1 MQSFFCRVLAVV
13 FALNCILPTPS
24 AWAQARRPS
33 GQKNTTGT
41 TARPNVGAAVSQAAN
56 KQLPT
61 QINQTRKRFEDRSR
75 TYYQRFQDLDKLHQL
90 KKKEADNQ
98 AAEEKRAQEQA
109 FAAYQRDVRSGAV
122 MERDATYVA
131 PAVPVLPLQRPTN
144 DVLDLL
150 SKDELTL
157 QNMGDF
163 IDPMGNTND
172 SFLMNTVY
180 AAEALGNTVD
190 YMLQAVKSG
199 NADKAALEK
208 FNNDLESVY
217 LRMAYRE
224 GMLSSLPHESMIRTM
239 AVGSLRIA
247 MLKTHNYLVAVKKQ
261 DPLLTQQQLP
271 GPGKKTTVITYDM
284 VMVRKPGTDGQVSFQ
299 TKRVPKKVSQYVKQ
313 SGSVLPA
320 DHFQSVQNKYFSEM
334 AAAAQKG
341 LNSNDEHFQD
351 VIALA
356 DYATKY
362 TLLND
367 PASVGILVKKFDSGV
382 KNTDFKADNAPV
394 VNQIIAGIVDEVR
407 QEARGSQKWN
417 NAMQF
422 FKNFSDPKVYSLS
435 TRVIA
440 LEAASVLMGNQA
452 GKETSKDEFAFRKTF
467 ALRVADLYEPLQGSY
482 YKDYG
487 LDSKQ
492 MQALSDKLADIYNQ
506 FATEPLIL
514 MKITNKGGG
523 DIDGRCKSLAAVNT
537 FIVDGAKVNR
547 DGKCFLVFRDKD
559 GIIDGVNGPIY
570 PGEEGIVILNSPE
583 TSIPAIAPSN
593 QGNML
598 QNPDGSIRMIYGY
611 IYTSKGR
618 WVEIAQHNGLNKAK
632 VDKENA
638 AAFFW
643 FVGEAT
649 LWVYGGTLIE
659 AASQA
664 FRFARGAMLALP
676 KAVNAAAKSNKGRAL
691 LTFRV
696 ELTKAGRL
704 ASYTS
709 KAVNNNVTMAVRY
722 IETGK
727 APATTLPSKVGEG
740 LAPVVKTKIIAQPGK
755 SSMRFLQNEYSRWNP
770 RRWVGMTPN
779 RQIVGVDFYQILP
792 GGAQNVGSVN
802 FAGRLATLQNGVKDY
817 DMLRLMNHGVQGM
830 QKTEGMMYP
839 WLKLSVPELRAAQA
853 YSRMQ
858 GISFDA
864 AKSGGFDGWV
874 NIRMPVYGS
883 DKMPVLASQPGAT
896 GVAMESSWWNIT
908 KLGKPGNDLFST
920 DVVVA
925 PAMSRTA
932 ARTAFDPLSIPGAVK
947 FPAQMLANGQ
957 WAEQVGQQYFRIAN
971 YNNKFLD
978 SFMPRLVPTKAFT
991 KEFLTNPRFAWS
1003 MGKAWLKTSYFTQS
1017 LTGNL
1022 VFFGGLAGAD
1032 YAVYPFVMGHITNE
1046 GQKEV
1051 QAEMASPKYGGA
1063 YDPDKL
1069 KQDEKNQEAAL
1080 AQLKVDG
1087 QDYNPKQMDAYETV
1101 SGAEKESS
1109 EGMFMGSPIIFG
1121 REALGKLGVMD
1132 NMYVTMPLVKRLQY
1146 QAASVNF
1153 NRAFGEGNKI
1163 KNQKALDNIIKAQT
1177 EAIAVQKRVTL
1188 DSYKPYVS
1196 AEELKQM
1203 GAWYDEYLASVVAAL
1218 RSNESSDNKQKQQE
1232 KATKLLNSRLLN
1244 KKEKVERRLELL
1256 GQEAANQEKAL
1267 SEMALANVKS
1277 YWIMAFEQYG
1287 LEGKSAEVTAFFD
1300 SFTPRFLNAYD
1311 IKDAT
1316 ARNATL
1322 AKLASELT
1330 NKEEVWKE
1338 SVEAKIFKHNEKVST
1353 EEANPFA
1360 EDDDQLQN
1368 FQIEEPEP
1376 VQ

>member
-13 FALNCILPTPS
+13 FALNCVLPTPS

-41 TARPNVGAAVSQAAN
+41 TAKPNVGAAVSQAAN

-61 QINQTRKRFEDRSR
+61 QINQTRKRFEDRNR

-109 FAAYQRDVRSGAV
+109 FADYQRDVRSGAV

-131 PAVPVLPLQRPTN
+131 PAAPVLPLQRPTN

-150 SKDELTL
+150 AKDELTL

-199 NADKAALEK
+199 NADKAALEE

-247 MLKTHNYLVAVKKQ
+247 MLKVHNYLLATQKS
-261 DPLLTQQQLP
+261 DPLVTSQTLP
-271 GPGKKTTVITYDM
+271 GRGKPYTRTEYVE
-284 VMVRKPGTDGQVSFQ
+284 VMERKPGLDGQFFIV
-299 TKRVPKKVSQYVKQ
+299 TKRVPKKVTDYVKQ
-313 SGSVLPA
+313 SVSVFPPT
-320 DHFQSVQNKYFSEM
+320 HFKETQNKYFKEM

-341 LNSNDEHFQD
+341 LEPSDEKYQD
-351 VIALA
+351 VVALA

-362 TLLND
+362 TLLSD
-367 PASVGILVKKFDSGV
+367 PASVGILVKSFDKGV
-382 KNTDFKADNAPV
+382 KDTDFKADNAPV

-452 GKETSKDEFAFRKTF
+452 GKEMSKGEFAFRKTF
-467 ALRVADLYEPLQGSY
+467 ARRAADLYEPLQGSY

-506 FATEPLIL
+506 FATEPLKL
-514 MKITNKGGG
+514 EEYTNNGSKPVAGIKGL
-523 DIDGRCKSLAAVNT
+523 IS
-537 FIVDGAKVNR
+537 
-547 DGKCFLVFRDKD
+547 
-559 GIIDGVNGPIY
+559 
-570 PGEEGIVILNSPE
+570 PGEKGLIIANDPN

-593 QGNML
+593 QGNMV

-638 AAFFW
+638 VAFFW
-643 FVGEAT
+643 FVGEAV

-676 KAVNAAAKSNKGRAL
+676 KALNAAAKSNKGRAL

-727 APATTLPSKVGEG
+727 APATTLPSKMGEG
-740 LAPVVKTKIIAQPGK
+740 LAPVVKTKIIAQPSK

-779 RQIVGVDFYQILP
+779 HQIVGVDFYQILP

-932 ARTAFDPLSIPGAVK
+932 AWTAFDPLSIPGAVK

-1032 YAVYPFVMGHITNE
+1032 YAVYPFVMGHITNN

-1153 NRAFGEGNKI
+1153 NRALGEGNKI

-1196 AEELKQM
+1196 ADELKQM

-1232 KATKLLNSRLLN
+1232 KAIELLNSRLLN

-1256 GQEAANQEKAL
+1256 GQESANQEKAL

-1287 LEGKSAEVTAFFD
+1287 LEGKSAEVTVFFD

>member
-13 FALNCILPTPS
+13 FALNCVLPTPS
-24 AWAQARRPS
+24 AWAQTRRPS

-41 TARPNVGAAVSQAAN
+41 TARPNVGAAVSKAAN
-56 KQLPT
+56 QQLPT

-150 SKDELTL
+150 AKDELTL

-199 NADKAALEK
+199 NADKAALEE

-247 MLKTHNYLVAVKKQ
+247 MLKVHNYLLATQKS
-261 DPLLTQQQLP
+261 DPLVTSQTLP
-271 GPGKKTTVITYDM
+271 GRGKPYTRTEYVE
-284 VMVRKPGTDGQVSFQ
+284 VMERKPGLDGQFFIV
-299 TKRVPKKVSQYVKQ
+299 TKRVPKKVTDYVKQ
-313 SGSVLPA
+313 SVSVFPPT
-320 DHFQSVQNKYFSEM
+320 HFKETQNKYFKEM

-341 LNSNDEHFQD
+341 LEPSDEKYQD
-351 VIALA
+351 VVALA

-362 TLLND
+362 TLLSD
-367 PASVGILVKKFDSGV
+367 PASVGILVKSFDKGV
-382 KNTDFKADNAPV
+382 KDTDFKADNAPV

-452 GKETSKDEFAFRKTF
+452 GKEMSKGEFAFRKTF
-467 ALRVADLYEPLQGSY
+467 ARRAADLYEPLQGSY

-506 FATEPLIL
+506 FATEPLKL
-514 MKITNKGGG
+514 EEYTNNGSKPVAGIKGL
-523 DIDGRCKSLAAVNT
+523 IS
-537 FIVDGAKVNR
+537 
-547 DGKCFLVFRDKD
+547 
-559 GIIDGVNGPIY
+559 
-570 PGEEGIVILNSPE
+570 PGEKGLIIANDPN

-593 QGNML
+593 QGNMV

-638 AAFFW
+638 VAFFW
-643 FVGEAT
+643 FVGEAV

-676 KAVNAAAKSNKGRAL
+676 KALNAAAKSNKGRAL

-740 LAPVVKTKIIAQPGK
+740 LAPVVKTKTIAQPGA

-779 RQIVGVDFYQILP
+779 RQIVGVDFEQVLP
-792 GGAQNVGSVN
+792 GGVVNKGSIN
-802 FAGRLATLQNGVKDY
+802 FTGRLATLQNGVKDY

-864 AKSGGFDGWV
+864 AKSGGLDGWV

-908 KLGKPGNDLFST
+908 KLGKPGNELFST

-925 PAMSRTA
+925 PAMGRTA
-932 ARTAFDPLSIPGAVK
+932 ALKTFDPLSIPGAVK

-957 WAEQVGQQYFRIAN
+957 WAEQVGRQYFRIAN

-991 KEFLTNPRFAWS
+991 KEFFSNPRFAWS
-1003 MGKAWLKTSYFTQS
+1003 MGKAWLKTSYFVQGLKS
-1017 LTGNL
+1017 NL
-1022 VFFGGLAGAD
+1022 LFFGGLAGAD
-1032 YAVYPFVMGHITNE
+1032 YVIYPYMKFHITNE

-1051 QAEMASPKYGGA
+1051 QDEMASPKYGGA

-1087 QDYNPKQMDAYETV
+1087 QDYNTKQMDAYETV
-1101 SGAEKESS
+1101 SEAEKESS

-1121 REALGKLGVMD
+1121 REILGKLGVMD

-1146 QAASVNF
+1146 QASNLNF
-1153 NRAFGEGNKI
+1153 NRALGEGNKI

-1196 AEELKQM
+1196 ADELKQM

-1244 KKEKVERRLELL
+1244 KKEKVERQLELL

-1368 FQIEEPEP
+1368 FQIEEPAP

>member
-13 FALNCILPTPS
+13 FALNCVLPTPS

-41 TARPNVGAAVSQAAN
+41 TAKPNVGAAVSQAAN

-61 QINQTRKRFEDRSR
+61 QINQTRKRFEDRNR

-109 FAAYQRDVRSGAV
+109 FADYQRDVRSGAV

-131 PAVPVLPLQRPTN
+131 PAAPVLPLQRPTN

-150 SKDELTL
+150 AKDELTL

-199 NADKAALEK
+199 NADKAALEE

-247 MLKTHNYLVAVKKQ
+247 MLKVHNYLLATQKS
-261 DPLLTQQQLP
+261 DPLVTSQTLP
-271 GPGKKTTVITYDM
+271 GRGKPYTRTEYVE
-284 VMVRKPGTDGQVSFQ
+284 VMERKPGLDGQFFIV
-299 TKRVPKKVSQYVKQ
+299 TKRVPKKVTDYVKQ
-313 SGSVLPA
+313 SVSVFPPT
-320 DHFQSVQNKYFSEM
+320 HFKETQNKYFKEM

-341 LNSNDEHFQD
+341 LEPSDEKYQD
-351 VIALA
+351 VVALA

-362 TLLND
+362 TLLSD
-367 PASVGILVKKFDSGV
+367 PASVGILVKSFDKGV
-382 KNTDFKADNAPV
+382 KDTDFKADNAPV

-452 GKETSKDEFAFRKTF
+452 GKEMSKGEFAFRKTF
-467 ALRVADLYEPLQGSY
+467 ARRAADLYEPLQGSY

-506 FATEPLIL
+506 FATEPLKL
-514 MKITNKGGG
+514 EEYTNNGSKPVAGIKGL
-523 DIDGRCKSLAAVNT
+523 IS
-537 FIVDGAKVNR
+537 
-547 DGKCFLVFRDKD
+547 
-559 GIIDGVNGPIY
+559 
-570 PGEEGIVILNSPE
+570 PGEKGLIIANDPN

-593 QGNML
+593 QGNMV

-638 AAFFW
+638 VAFFW
-643 FVGEAT
+643 FVGEAV

-676 KAVNAAAKSNKGRAL
+676 KALNAAAKSNKGRAL

-1032 YAVYPFVMGHITNE
+1032 YAVYPFVMGHITNN

-1153 NRAFGEGNKI
+1153 NRALGEGNKI

-1196 AEELKQM
+1196 ADELKQM
-1203 GAWYDEYLASVVAAL
+1203 GAWYDEYLASVVATL

-1232 KATKLLNSRLLN
+1232 KAIELLNSRLLN
-1244 KKEKVERRLELL
+1244 KKEKVERQLELL

>member
-13 FALNCILPTPS
+13 FALNCVLPTPS
-24 AWAQARRPS
+24 AWAQTRRPS

-41 TARPNVGAAVSQAAN
+41 TDRHNVGAAVSQAAN

-109 FAAYQRDVRSGAV
+109 FADYQRDVRSGAV

-131 PAVPVLPLQRPTN
+131 PAAPVLPLQRPTN

-150 SKDELTL
+150 AKDELTL

-199 NADKAALEK
+199 NADKAALEE

-247 MLKTHNYLVAVKKQ
+247 MLKVHNYLLATQKS
-261 DPLLTQQQLP
+261 DPLVTSQTLP
-271 GPGKKTTVITYDM
+271 GRGKPYTRTEYVE
-284 VMVRKPGTDGQVSFQ
+284 VMERKPGLDGQFFIV
-299 TKRVPKKVSQYVKQ
+299 TKRVPKKVTDYVKQ
-313 SGSVLPA
+313 SVSVFPPT
-320 DHFQSVQNKYFSEM
+320 HFKETQNKYFKEM

-341 LNSNDEHFQD
+341 LEPSDEKYQD
-351 VIALA
+351 VVALA

-362 TLLND
+362 TLLSD
-367 PASVGILVKKFDSGV
+367 PASVGILVKSFDKGV
-382 KNTDFKADNAPV
+382 KDTDFKADNAPV

-452 GKETSKDEFAFRKTF
+452 GKEMSKGEFAFRKTF
-467 ALRVADLYEPLQGSY
+467 ARRAADLYEPLQGSY

-506 FATEPLIL
+506 FATEPLKL
-514 MKITNKGGG
+514 EEYTNNGSKPVAGIKGL
-523 DIDGRCKSLAAVNT
+523 IS
-537 FIVDGAKVNR
+537 
-547 DGKCFLVFRDKD
+547 
-559 GIIDGVNGPIY
+559 
-570 PGEEGIVILNSPE
+570 PGEKGLIIANDPN

-593 QGNML
+593 QGNMV

-638 AAFFW
+638 VAFFW
-643 FVGEAT
+643 FVGEAV

-676 KAVNAAAKSNKGRAL
+676 KALNAAAKSNKGRAL

-740 LAPVVKTKIIAQPGK
+740 LAPVVKTKTIAQPGK

-864 AKSGGFDGWV
+864 AKSGGLDGWV
-874 NIRMPVYGS
+874 NIRIPVYGS

-1032 YAVYPFVMGHITNE
+1032 YAVYPFVMGHITNN

-1153 NRAFGEGNKI
+1153 NRALGEGNKI

-1196 AEELKQM
+1196 ADELKQM
-1203 GAWYDEYLASVVAAL
+1203 GAWYDEYLASVVATL

>member
-13 FALNCILPTPS
+13 FALNCVLPTPS

-41 TARPNVGAAVSQAAN
+41 TAKPNVGAAVSQAAN

-61 QINQTRKRFEDRSR
+61 QINQTRKRFEDRNR

-109 FAAYQRDVRSGAV
+109 FADYQRDVRSGAV

-131 PAVPVLPLQRPTN
+131 PAAPVLPLQRPTN

-150 SKDELTL
+150 AKDELTL

-199 NADKAALEK
+199 NADKAALEE

-247 MLKTHNYLVAVKKQ
+247 MLKVHNYLLATQKS
-261 DPLLTQQQLP
+261 DPLVTSQTLP
-271 GPGKKTTVITYDM
+271 GRGKPYTRTEYVE
-284 VMVRKPGTDGQVSFQ
+284 VMERKPGLDGQFFIV
-299 TKRVPKKVSQYVKQ
+299 TKRVPKKVTDYVKQ
-313 SGSVLPA
+313 SVSVFPPT
-320 DHFQSVQNKYFSEM
+320 HFKETQNKYFKEM

-341 LNSNDEHFQD
+341 LEPSDEKYQD
-351 VIALA
+351 VVALA

-362 TLLND
+362 TLLSD
-367 PASVGILVKKFDSGV
+367 PASVGILVKSFDKGV
-382 KNTDFKADNAPV
+382 KDTDFKADNAPV

-452 GKETSKDEFAFRKTF
+452 GKEMSKGEFAFRKTF
-467 ALRVADLYEPLQGSY
+467 ARRAADLYEPLQGSY

-506 FATEPLIL
+506 FATEPLKL
-514 MKITNKGGG
+514 EEYTNNGSKPVAGIKGL
-523 DIDGRCKSLAAVNT
+523 IS
-537 FIVDGAKVNR
+537 
-547 DGKCFLVFRDKD
+547 
-559 GIIDGVNGPIY
+559 
-570 PGEEGIVILNSPE
+570 PGEKGLIIANDPN

-593 QGNML
+593 QGNMV

-638 AAFFW
+638 VAFFW
-643 FVGEAT
+643 FVGEAV

-676 KAVNAAAKSNKGRAL
+676 KALNAAAKSNKGRAL

-740 LAPVVKTKIIAQPGK
+740 LAPVVKTKTIAQPGK

-792 GGAQNVGSVN
+792 GGVQNVGSVN

-864 AKSGGFDGWV
+864 AKSGGLDGWV
-874 NIRMPVYGS
+874 NIRIPVYGS

-1032 YAVYPFVMGHITNE
+1032 YAVYPFVMGHITNN

-1153 NRAFGEGNKI
+1153 NRALGEGNKI

-1196 AEELKQM
+1196 ADELKQM

>member
-13 FALNCILPTPS
+13 FALNCVLPTPS

-41 TARPNVGAAVSQAAN
+41 TAKPNVGAAVSQAAN

-61 QINQTRKRFEDRSR
+61 QINQTRKHFEDRSR

-109 FAAYQRDVRSGAV
+109 FADYQRDVRSGAV

-131 PAVPVLPLQRPTN
+131 PAAPVLPLQRPTN

-150 SKDELTL
+150 AKDELTL

-199 NADKAALEK
+199 NADKAALEE

-247 MLKTHNYLVAVKKQ
+247 MLKVHNYLLATQKS
-261 DPLLTQQQLP
+261 DPLVTSQTLP
-271 GPGKKTTVITYDM
+271 GRGKPYTRTEYVE
-284 VMVRKPGTDGQVSFQ
+284 VMERKPGLDGQFFIV
-299 TKRVPKKVSQYVKQ
+299 TKRVPKKVTDYVKQ
-313 SGSVLPA
+313 SVSVFPPT
-320 DHFQSVQNKYFSEM
+320 HFKETQNKYFKEM

-341 LNSNDEHFQD
+341 FEPSDEKYQD
-351 VIALA
+351 VVALA

-362 TLLND
+362 TLLSD
-367 PASVGILVKKFDSGV
+367 PASVGILVKSFDKGV
-382 KNTDFKADNAPV
+382 KDTDFKADNAPV

-452 GKETSKDEFAFRKTF
+452 GKEMSKGEFAFRKTF
-467 ALRVADLYEPLQGSY
+467 ARRAADLYEPLQGSY

-506 FATEPLIL
+506 FATEPLKL
-514 MKITNKGGG
+514 EEYTNNGSKPVAGIKGL
-523 DIDGRCKSLAAVNT
+523 IS
-537 FIVDGAKVNR
+537 
-547 DGKCFLVFRDKD
+547 
-559 GIIDGVNGPIY
+559 
-570 PGEEGIVILNSPE
+570 PGEKGLIIANDPN

-593 QGNML
+593 QGNMV

-632 VDKENA
+632 VDKENT

-643 FVGEAT
+643 FVGEAV

-676 KAVNAAAKSNKGRAL
+676 KALNAAAKSNKGRAL

-853 YSRMQ
+853 YSRMMGMSQ
-858 GISFDA
+858 DA
-864 AKSGGFDGWV
+864 AKSGGLDGWV
-874 NIRMPVYGS
+874 NIRIPVYGS
-883 DKMPVLASQPGAT
+883 DKMPVLATQPGAT

-1032 YAVYPFVMGHITNE
+1032 YAVYPFVMGHITNN

-1153 NRAFGEGNKI
+1153 NRALGEGNKI

-1196 AEELKQM
+1196 ADELKQM
-1203 GAWYDEYLASVVAAL
+1203 GAWYDEYLASVVATL

-1330 NKEEVWKE
+1330 NKEEVWNE

>member
-13 FALNCILPTPS
+13 FALNCVLPTPS

-61 QINQTRKRFEDRSR
+61 QINQTRKRFEDRNR

-109 FAAYQRDVRSGAV
+109 FADYQRDVRSGAV

-131 PAVPVLPLQRPTN
+131 PAAPVLPLQRPTN

-150 SKDELTL
+150 AKDELTL

-199 NADKAALEK
+199 NADKAALEE

-247 MLKTHNYLVAVKKQ
+247 MLKVHNYLLATQKS
-261 DPLLTQQQLP
+261 DPLVTSQTLP
-271 GPGKKTTVITYDM
+271 GRGKPYTRTEYVE
-284 VMVRKPGTDGQVSFQ
+284 VMERKPGLDGQFFIV
-299 TKRVPKKVSQYVKQ
+299 TKRVPKKVTDYVKQ
-313 SGSVLPA
+313 SVSVFPPT
-320 DHFQSVQNKYFSEM
+320 HFKETQNKYFKEM

-341 LNSNDEHFQD
+341 LDPSDEKYQD
-351 VIALA
+351 VVALA

-362 TLLND
+362 TLLSD
-367 PASVGILVKKFDSGV
+367 PASVGILVKSFDKGV
-382 KNTDFKADNAPV
+382 KDTDFKADNAPV

-452 GKETSKDEFAFRKTF
+452 GKEMSKGEFAFRKTF
-467 ALRVADLYEPLQGSY
+467 ARRAADLYEPLQGSY

-506 FATEPLIL
+506 FATEPLKL
-514 MKITNKGGG
+514 EEYTNNGSKPVAGIKGL
-523 DIDGRCKSLAAVNT
+523 IS
-537 FIVDGAKVNR
+537 
-547 DGKCFLVFRDKD
+547 
-559 GIIDGVNGPIY
+559 
-570 PGEEGIVILNSPE
+570 PGEKGLIIANNPN

-593 QGNML
+593 QGNMV

-638 AAFFW
+638 VAFFW
-643 FVGEAT
+643 FVGEAV

-676 KAVNAAAKSNKGRAL
+676 KALNAAAKSNKGRAL

-991 KEFLTNPRFAWS
+991 NEFLTNPRFAWS

-1032 YAVYPFVMGHITNE
+1032 YAVYPFVMGHITNN

-1153 NRAFGEGNKI
+1153 NRALGEGNKI

-1196 AEELKQM
+1196 ADELKQM
-1203 GAWYDEYLASVVAAL
+1203 GAWYDEYLASVVATL

>member
-13 FALNCILPTPS
+13 FALNCVLPTPS

-41 TARPNVGAAVSQAAN
+41 TAKPNVGAAVSQAAN

-61 QINQTRKRFEDRSR
+61 QINQTRKRFEDRNR

-109 FAAYQRDVRSGAV
+109 FADYQRDVRSGAV

-131 PAVPVLPLQRPTN
+131 PAAPVLPLQRPTN

-150 SKDELTL
+150 AKDELTL

-199 NADKAALEK
+199 NADKAALEE

-247 MLKTHNYLVAVKKQ
+247 MLKVHNYLLATQKS
-261 DPLLTQQQLP
+261 DPLVTSQTLP
-271 GPGKKTTVITYDM
+271 GRGKPYTRTEYVE
-284 VMVRKPGTDGQVSFQ
+284 VMERKPGLDGQFFIV
-299 TKRVPKKVSQYVKQ
+299 TKRVPKKVTDYVKQ
-313 SGSVLPA
+313 SVSVFPPT
-320 DHFQSVQNKYFSEM
+320 HFKETQNKYFKEM

-341 LNSNDEHFQD
+341 LEPSDEKYQD
-351 VIALA
+351 VVALA

-362 TLLND
+362 TLLSD
-367 PASVGILVKKFDSGV
+367 PASVGILVKSFDKGV
-382 KNTDFKADNAPV
+382 KDTDFKADNAPV

-452 GKETSKDEFAFRKTF
+452 GKEMSKGEFAFRKTF
-467 ALRVADLYEPLQGSY
+467 ARRAADLYEPLQGSY

-506 FATEPLIL
+506 FATEPLKL
-514 MKITNKGGG
+514 EEYTNNGSKPVAGIKGL
-523 DIDGRCKSLAAVNT
+523 IS
-537 FIVDGAKVNR
+537 
-547 DGKCFLVFRDKD
+547 
-559 GIIDGVNGPIY
+559 
-570 PGEEGIVILNSPE
+570 PGEKGLIIANNPN

-593 QGNML
+593 QGNMV

-638 AAFFW
+638 VAFFW
-643 FVGEAT
+643 FVGEAV

-727 APATTLPSKVGEG
+727 APATTLPSKMGEG
-740 LAPVVKTKIIAQPGK
+740 LAPVVKTKVIAQPGK

-770 RRWVGMTPN
+770 KRWVGMKPN
-779 RQIVGVDFYQILP
+779 RQIVGVDIEQVLP
-792 GGAQNVGSVN
+792 GGVVNKGSIN
-802 FAGRLATLQNGVKDY
+802 FTDRLASLQNGVKDY
-817 DMLRLMNHGVQGM
+817 DMLRLMSHGVQGM

-864 AKSGGFDGWV
+864 AKSGGLDGWV
-874 NIRMPVYGS
+874 NIRIPVYGS

-896 GVAMESSWWNIT
+896 GVGMESSWWNIT
-908 KLGKPGNDLFST
+908 KLGKPGNELFST

-957 WAEQVGQQYFRIAN
+957 WAEQVGSQYFRIAN

-978 SFMPRLVPTKAFT
+978 SLMPRLVPTKAFT

-1003 MGKAWLKTSYFTQS
+1003 MGKAWLKTSYFVQGLKS
-1017 LTGNL
+1017 NL
-1022 VFFGGLAGAD
+1022 LFFGGLAGAD
-1032 YAVYPFVMGHITNE
+1032 YVIYPYVKFHITNE

-1051 QAEMASPKYGGA
+1051 QNEMASPKYGGA

-1069 KQDEKNQEAAL
+1069 KQDEKNQEAVL
-1080 AQLKVDG
+1080 AQLKAEG
-1087 QDYNPKQMDAYETV
+1087 QDYNTKQMDAYETV

-1132 NMYVTMPLVKRLQY
+1132 NMYVTTPLVKRLQY
-1146 QAASVNF
+1146 QASSVNF
-1153 NRAFGEGNKI
+1153 NRALGEGNKI

-1196 AEELKQM
+1196 ADELKQM

-1232 KATKLLNSRLLN
+1232 KAAKLLTSRLLN
-1244 KKEKVERRLELL
+1244 KKEKVERQLELL
-1256 GQEAANQEKAL
+1256 GQEAANQEKAI
-1267 SEMALANVKS
+1267 SEMALANKKS

-1287 LEGKSAEVTAFFD
+1287 LQDKSAEVTAFFD

-1322 AKLASELT
+1322 AKLASELK
-1330 NKEEVWKE
+1330 NKEEVWME

>member
-13 FALNCILPTPS
+13 FALNCVLPTPS

-61 QINQTRKRFEDRSR
+61 QINQTRKRFEDRNR

-109 FAAYQRDVRSGAV
+109 FADYQRDVRSGAV

-131 PAVPVLPLQRPTN
+131 PAAPVLPLQRPTN

-150 SKDELTL
+150 AKDELTL

-199 NADKAALEK
+199 NADKAALEE

-247 MLKTHNYLVAVKKQ
+247 MLKVHNYLLATQKS
-261 DPLLTQQQLP
+261 DPLVTSQTLP
-271 GPGKKTTVITYDM
+271 GRGKPYTRTEYVE
-284 VMVRKPGTDGQVSFQ
+284 VMERKPGLDGQFFIV
-299 TKRVPKKVSQYVKQ
+299 TKRVPKKVTDYVKQ
-313 SGSVLPA
+313 SVSVFPPT
-320 DHFQSVQNKYFSEM
+320 HFKETQNKYFKEM

-341 LNSNDEHFQD
+341 LEPSDEKYQD
-351 VIALA
+351 VVALA

-362 TLLND
+362 TLLSD
-367 PASVGILVKKFDSGV
+367 PASVGILVKSFDKGV
-382 KNTDFKADNAPV
+382 KDTDFKADNAPV

-452 GKETSKDEFAFRKTF
+452 GKEMSKGEFAFRKTF
-467 ALRVADLYEPLQGSY
+467 ARRAADLYEPLQGSY

-506 FATEPLIL
+506 FATEPLKL
-514 MKITNKGGG
+514 EEYTNNGSKPVAGIKGL
-523 DIDGRCKSLAAVNT
+523 IS
-537 FIVDGAKVNR
+537 
-547 DGKCFLVFRDKD
+547 
-559 GIIDGVNGPIY
+559 
-570 PGEEGIVILNSPE
+570 PGEKGLIIANNPN

-593 QGNML
+593 QGNMV

-638 AAFFW
+638 VAFFW
-643 FVGEAT
+643 FVGEAV

-676 KAVNAAAKSNKGRAL
+676 KALNAAAKSNKGRAL

-802 FAGRLATLQNGVKDY
+802 FAGRLASLQNGVKDY

-1032 YAVYPFVMGHITNE
+1032 YAVYPFVMGHITNN

-1153 NRAFGEGNKI
+1153 NRALGEGNKI

-1196 AEELKQM
+1196 ADELKQM
-1203 GAWYDEYLASVVAAL
+1203 GAWYDEYLASVVATL

>member
-13 FALNCILPTPS
+13 FALNCVLPTPS

-41 TARPNVGAAVSQAAN
+41 TAKPNVGAAVSQAAN

-61 QINQTRKRFEDRSR
+61 QINQTRKRFEDRNR

-109 FAAYQRDVRSGAV
+109 FADYQRDVRSGAV

-131 PAVPVLPLQRPTN
+131 PAAPVLPLQRPTN

-150 SKDELTL
+150 AKDELTL

-199 NADKAALEK
+199 NADKAALEE

-247 MLKTHNYLVAVKKQ
+247 MLKVHNYLLATQKS
-261 DPLLTQQQLP
+261 DPLVTSQTLP
-271 GPGKKTTVITYDM
+271 GRGKPYTRTEYVE
-284 VMVRKPGTDGQVSFQ
+284 VMERKPGLDGQFFIV
-299 TKRVPKKVSQYVKQ
+299 TKRVPKKVTDYVKQ
-313 SGSVLPA
+313 SASVFPPT
-320 DHFQSVQNKYFSEM
+320 HFKETQNKYFKEM

-341 LNSNDEHFQD
+341 IEPSDEKYQD
-351 VIALA
+351 VVALA

-362 TLLND
+362 TLLSD
-367 PASVGILVKKFDSGV
+367 PASVGILVKSFDKGV
-382 KNTDFKADNAPV
+382 KDTDFKADNAPV

-452 GKETSKDEFAFRKTF
+452 GKEMSKGEFAFRKTF
-467 ALRVADLYEPLQGSY
+467 ARRAADLYEPLQGSY

-506 FATEPLIL
+506 FATEPLKL
-514 MKITNKGGG
+514 EEYTNNGSKPVAGIKGL
-523 DIDGRCKSLAAVNT
+523 IS
-537 FIVDGAKVNR
+537 
-547 DGKCFLVFRDKD
+547 
-559 GIIDGVNGPIY
+559 
-570 PGEEGIVILNSPE
+570 PGEKGLIIANNPN

-593 QGNML
+593 QGNMV

-632 VDKENA
+632 VDKENT

-643 FVGEAT
+643 FVGEAV

-676 KAVNAAAKSNKGRAL
+676 KALNAAAKSNKGRAL

-709 KAVNNNVTMAVRY
+709 KAVNNNVTIAVRY

-740 LAPVVKTKIIAQPGK
+740 LAPVVKTKTIAQPGK

-779 RQIVGVDFYQILP
+779 RQIVGVDFEQVLP
-792 GGAQNVGSVN
+792 GGVVNKGSIN
-802 FAGRLATLQNGVKDY
+802 FTGRLASLQNGVKDY

-864 AKSGGFDGWV
+864 AKSGGLDGWV
-874 NIRMPVYGS
+874 NIRIPVYGS

-896 GVAMESSWWNIT
+896 GIAMESSWWNIT
-908 KLGKPGNDLFST
+908 KLGKPGNELFST

-925 PAMSRTA
+925 PAMGRTA
-932 ARTAFDPLSIPGAVK
+932 ALKTFDPLSIPGAVK

-991 KEFLTNPRFAWS
+991 KEFFSNPRFAWS
-1003 MGKAWLKTSYFTQS
+1003 MGKAWLKTSYFVQGLKS
-1017 LTGNL
+1017 NL
-1022 VFFGGLAGAD
+1022 LFFGGLAGAD
-1032 YAVYPFVMGHITNE
+1032 YVIYPYMKFHITNE

-1069 KQDEKNQEAAL
+1069 KQDEQNQEAAL
-1080 AQLKVDG
+1080 AQLKAEG

-1132 NMYVTMPLVKRLQY
+1132 SMYVTTPLVKRLQY

-1153 NRAFGEGNKI
+1153 NRALGEGNKI

-1196 AEELKQM
+1196 ADELKQM

-1232 KATKLLNSRLLN
+1232 KAAKLLNSRLLN

-1256 GQEAANQEKAL
+1256 GQEAATQEKAL

>member
-13 FALNCILPTPS
+13 FALNCVLPTPS

-41 TARPNVGAAVSQAAN
+41 TDRHNVGAAVSQAAN

-61 QINQTRKRFEDRSR
+61 QINQTRKRFEDRNR

-109 FAAYQRDVRSGAV
+109 FADYQRDVRSGAV

-131 PAVPVLPLQRPTN
+131 PAAPVLPLQRPTN

-150 SKDELTL
+150 AKDELTL

-199 NADKAALEK
+199 NADKAALEE

-247 MLKTHNYLVAVKKQ
+247 MLKVHNYLLATQKS
-261 DPLLTQQQLP
+261 DPLVTSQTLP
-271 GPGKKTTVITYDM
+271 GRGKPYTRTEYVE
-284 VMVRKPGTDGQVSFQ
+284 VMERKPGLDGQFFIV
-299 TKRVPKKVSQYVKQ
+299 TKRVPKKVTDYVKQ
-313 SGSVLPA
+313 SVSVFPPT
-320 DHFQSVQNKYFSEM
+320 HFKETQNKYFKEM

-341 LNSNDEHFQD
+341 LEPSDEKYQD
-351 VIALA
+351 VVALA

-362 TLLND
+362 TLLSD
-367 PASVGILVKKFDSGV
+367 PASVGILVKSFDKGV
-382 KNTDFKADNAPV
+382 KDTDFKADNAPV

-452 GKETSKDEFAFRKTF
+452 GKEMSKGEFAFRKTF
-467 ALRVADLYEPLQGSY
+467 ARRAADLYEPLQGSY

-506 FATEPLIL
+506 FATEPLKL
-514 MKITNKGGG
+514 EEYTNNGSKPVAGIKGL
-523 DIDGRCKSLAAVNT
+523 IS
-537 FIVDGAKVNR
+537 
-547 DGKCFLVFRDKD
+547 
-559 GIIDGVNGPIY
+559 
-570 PGEEGIVILNSPE
+570 PGEKGLIIANDPN

-593 QGNML
+593 QGNMV

-638 AAFFW
+638 VAFFW
-643 FVGEAT
+643 FVGEAV

-676 KAVNAAAKSNKGRAL
+676 KALNAAAKSNKGRAL

-740 LAPVVKTKIIAQPGK
+740 LAPVVKTKTIAQPGK

-802 FAGRLATLQNGVKDY
+802 FAGRLASLQNGVKDY

-1032 YAVYPFVMGHITNE
+1032 YAVYPFVMGHITNN

-1069 KQDEKNQEAAL
+1069 KQDEQNQEAAL
-1080 AQLKVDG
+1080 AQLKAEG

-1109 EGMFMGSPIIFG
+1109 EGMFMGSQIIFG

-1146 QAASVNF
+1146 QAVSVNF
-1153 NRAFGEGNKI
+1153 NRALGEGNKI

-1196 AEELKQM
+1196 ADELKQM

>member
-13 FALNCILPTPS
+13 FALNCVLPTPS

-109 FAAYQRDVRSGAV
+109 FADYQRDVRSGAV

-131 PAVPVLPLQRPTN
+131 PAAPVLPLQRPTN

-150 SKDELTL
+150 AKDELTL

-199 NADKAALEK
+199 NADKAALEE

-247 MLKTHNYLVAVKKQ
+247 MLKVHNYLLATQKS
-261 DPLLTQQQLP
+261 DPLVTSQTLP
-271 GPGKKTTVITYDM
+271 GRGKPYTRTEYVE
-284 VMVRKPGTDGQVSFQ
+284 VMERKPGLDGQFFIV
-299 TKRVPKKVSQYVKQ
+299 TKRVPKKVTDYVKQ
-313 SGSVLPA
+313 SVSVFPPT
-320 DHFQSVQNKYFSEM
+320 HFKETQNKYFKEM

-341 LNSNDEHFQD
+341 LEPSDEKYQD
-351 VIALA
+351 VVALA

-362 TLLND
+362 TLLSD
-367 PASVGILVKKFDSGV
+367 PASVGILVKSFDKGV
-382 KNTDFKADNAPV
+382 KDTDFKADNAPV

-452 GKETSKDEFAFRKTF
+452 GKEMSKGEFAFRKTF
-467 ALRVADLYEPLQGSY
+467 ARRAADLYEPLQGSY

-506 FATEPLIL
+506 FATEPLKL
-514 MKITNKGGG
+514 EEYTNNGSKPVAGIKGL
-523 DIDGRCKSLAAVNT
+523 IS
-537 FIVDGAKVNR
+537 
-547 DGKCFLVFRDKD
+547 
-559 GIIDGVNGPIY
+559 
-570 PGEEGIVILNSPE
+570 PGEKGLIIANNPN

-593 QGNML
+593 QGNMV

-638 AAFFW
+638 VAFFW
-643 FVGEAT
+643 FVGEAV

-676 KAVNAAAKSNKGRAL
+676 KALNAAAKSNKGRAL

-864 AKSGGFDGWV
+864 AKSGGLDGWV
-874 NIRMPVYGS
+874 NIRIPVYGS

-1153 NRAFGEGNKI
+1153 NRALGEGNKI

-1196 AEELKQM
+1196 ADELKQM

-1300 SFTPRFLNAYD
+1300 SFTPRFLNTYD

>member
-13 FALNCILPTPS
+13 FALNCVLPTPS

-41 TARPNVGAAVSQAAN
+41 TAKPNVGAAVSQAAN

-109 FAAYQRDVRSGAV
+109 FADYQRDVRSGAV

-131 PAVPVLPLQRPTN
+131 PAAPVLPLQRPTN

-150 SKDELTL
+150 AKDELTL

-199 NADKAALEK
+199 NADKAALEE

-247 MLKTHNYLVAVKKQ
+247 MLKVHNYLLATQKS
-261 DPLLTQQQLP
+261 DPLVTSQTLP
-271 GPGKKTTVITYDM
+271 GRGKPYTRTEYVE
-284 VMVRKPGTDGQVSFQ
+284 VMERKPGLDGQFFIV
-299 TKRVPKKVSQYVKQ
+299 TKRVPKKVTDYVKQ
-313 SGSVLPA
+313 SVSVFPPT
-320 DHFQSVQNKYFSEM
+320 HFKETQNKYFKEM

-341 LNSNDEHFQD
+341 LEPSDEKYQD
-351 VIALA
+351 VVALA

-362 TLLND
+362 TLLSD
-367 PASVGILVKKFDSGV
+367 PASVGILVKSFDKGV
-382 KNTDFKADNAPV
+382 KDTDFKADNAPV

-452 GKETSKDEFAFRKTF
+452 GKEMSKGEFAFRKTF
-467 ALRVADLYEPLQGSY
+467 ARRAADLYEPLQGSY

-506 FATEPLIL
+506 FATEPLKL
-514 MKITNKGGG
+514 EEYTNNGSKPVAGIKGL
-523 DIDGRCKSLAAVNT
+523 IS
-537 FIVDGAKVNR
+537 
-547 DGKCFLVFRDKD
+547 
-559 GIIDGVNGPIY
+559 
-570 PGEEGIVILNSPE
+570 PGEKGLIIANNPN

-593 QGNML
+593 QGNMV

-638 AAFFW
+638 VAFFW
-643 FVGEAT
+643 FVGEAV

-676 KAVNAAAKSNKGRAL
+676 KALNAAAKSNKGRAL

-802 FAGRLATLQNGVKDY
+802 FAGRLASLQNGVKDY

-1063 YDPDKL
+1063 YDPDKR

-1080 AQLKVDG
+1080 AQLKADG
-1087 QDYNPKQMDAYETV
+1087 QEYNPKQMDAYETV

-1153 NRAFGEGNKI
+1153 NRALGEGNKI

-1196 AEELKQM
+1196 ADELKQM
-1203 GAWYDEYLASVVAAL
+1203 GAWYDEYLASVVATL

>member
-13 FALNCILPTPS
+13 FALNCVLPTPS

-41 TARPNVGAAVSQAAN
+41 TARPNVGAAVSRAAN
-56 KQLPT
+56 QQLPT

-75 TYYQRFQDLDKLHQL
+75 TYYQRYEDLGKLHQL
-90 KKKEADNQ
+90 KKKEEDKQ
-98 AAEEKRAQEQA
+98 AAEEKRAQERERI
-109 FAAYQRDVRSGAV
+109 AYQQDVRSGMV

-131 PAVPVLPLQRPTN
+131 PVVPVIPLKRPQN
-144 DVLDLL
+144 DVLELL

-190 YMLQAVKSG
+190 YMLQMVQNG
-199 NADKAALEK
+199 NADKAALEE

-271 GPGKKTTVITYDM
+271 GPGIKTTVITYDT
-284 VMVRKPGTDGQVSFQ
+284 VMVRKQGTDGQVSFQ
-299 TKRVPKKVSQYVKQ
+299 TKRVPKKVSKYVK
-313 SGSVLPA
+313 STGSVLSA

-334 AAAAQKG
+334 AAAAKKG
-341 LNSNDEHFQD
+341 LEPSDEKYQD
-351 VIALA
+351 VVALA

-362 TLLND
+362 TLLSD

-467 ALRVADLYEPLQGSY
+467 ARRAADLYEPLQSSY

-506 FATEPLIL
+506 FATEPLKL
-514 MKITNKGGG
+514 EEHTNNGSKPIVGIKGL
-523 DIDGRCKSLAAVNT
+523 IS
-537 FIVDGAKVNR
+537 
-547 DGKCFLVFRDKD
+547 
-559 GIIDGVNGPIY
+559 
-570 PGEEGIVILNSPE
+570 PGEKGLIVANDPN

-593 QGNML
+593 QGNMV

-611 IYTSKGR
+611 IYTSKGS

-643 FVGEAT
+643 FVGEAA

-727 APATTLPSKVGEG
+727 APATTLPSKMGEG

-770 RRWVGMTPN
+770 KRWLGMTPN
-779 RQIVGVDFYQILP
+779 RQIVGVDFEQVLP
-792 GGAQNVGSVN
+792 GGVVNKGSIN
-802 FAGRLATLQNGVKDY
+802 FTDRLASLQNGVKDY

-858 GISFDA
+858 DISFDV

-908 KLGKPGNDLFST
+908 KLGKPGNELFST

-925 PAMSRTA
+925 PAMSRT
-932 ARTAFDPLSIPGAVK
+932 TALKTFDPLSIPGAVK
-947 FPAQMLANGQ
+947 FPAQMLANRQ
-957 WAEQVGQQYFRIAN
+957 WAEQVGRQYFRIAN

-991 KEFLTNPRFAWS
+991 KEFFSNPRFTWS
-1003 MGKAWLKTSYFTQS
+1003 MGKAWLKTSYFVQGLKS
-1017 LTGNL
+1017 NL
-1022 VFFGGLAGAD
+1022 LFFGGLAGAD
-1032 YAVYPFVMGHITNE
+1032 YVIYPYMKFHITNE

-1051 QAEMASPKYGGA
+1051 QEEMALPKYGGA

-1069 KQDEKNQEAAL
+1069 KQDEQNQEAAL
-1080 AQLKVDG
+1080 AQLKAEG
-1087 QDYNPKQMDAYETV
+1087 QDYNTKQMDAYETV
-1101 SGAEKESS
+1101 SEAEKESS

-1121 REALGKLGVMD
+1121 RKILGKLGVMD
-1132 NMYVTMPLVKRLQY
+1132 NMYVTTPLVKRLQY
-1146 QAASVNF
+1146 QASNLNF
-1153 NRAFGEGNKI
+1153 NRASGEGNKI

-1177 EAIAVQKRVTL
+1177 EEIAVQKRVTL

-1196 AEELKQM
+1196 ADELKQM
-1203 GAWYDEYLASVVAAL
+1203 GAWFDEYLASVVAAL

-1232 KATKLLNSRLLN
+1232 KAIELLNSRLLN
-1244 KKEKVERRLELL
+1244 KKEKVERQLELL
-1256 GQEAANQEKAL
+1256 GQEAANQEKAI
-1267 SEMALANVKS
+1267 SEITLANKKS
-1277 YWIMAFEQYG
+1277 YWIEVFEQYG
-1287 LEGKSAEVTAFFD
+1287 LRDKSAEVTAFFD

-1311 IKDAT
+1311 IKDPT
-1316 ARNATL
+1316 ARDATF
-1322 AKLASELT
+1322 AKLVSELT
-1330 NKEEVWKE
+1330 NKEEVWSE
-1338 SVEAKIFKHNEKVST
+1338 SVEAKIFKDNEKVST

-1368 FQIEEPEP
+1368 FQIEEPAP

>member
-13 FALNCILPTPS
+13 FALNCVLPTPS

-41 TARPNVGAAVSQAAN
+41 TDRHNVGAAVSQAAN

-131 PAVPVLPLQRPTN
+131 PAAPVLPLQRPTN

-150 SKDELTL
+150 AKDELTL

-199 NADKAALEK
+199 NADKAALEE

-247 MLKTHNYLVAVKKQ
+247 MLKVHNYLLAMQKS
-261 DPLLTQQQLP
+261 DPLVTSQTLP
-271 GPGKKTTVITYDM
+271 GRGKPYTRTEYVE
-284 VMVRKPGTDGQVSFQ
+284 VMERKPGLDGQFFIV
-299 TKRVPKKVSQYVKQ
+299 TKRVPKKVTDYVKQ
-313 SGSVLPA
+313 SASVFPPT
-320 DHFQSVQNKYFSEM
+320 HFKETQNKYFKEM

-341 LNSNDEHFQD
+341 IEPSDEKYQD
-351 VIALA
+351 VVALA

-362 TLLND
+362 TLLSD
-367 PASVGILVKKFDSGV
+367 PASVGILVKSFDKGV
-382 KNTDFKADNAPV
+382 KDTDFKADNAPV

-452 GKETSKDEFAFRKTF
+452 GKEMSKGEFAFRKTF
-467 ALRVADLYEPLQGSY
+467 ARRAADLYEPLQGSY

-506 FATEPLIL
+506 FATEPLKL
-514 MKITNKGGG
+514 EEYTNNGSKPVAGIKGL
-523 DIDGRCKSLAAVNT
+523 IS
-537 FIVDGAKVNR
+537 
-547 DGKCFLVFRDKD
+547 
-559 GIIDGVNGPIY
+559 
-570 PGEEGIVILNSPE
+570 PGEKGLIIANNPN

-593 QGNML
+593 QGNMV

-632 VDKENA
+632 VDKENT

-643 FVGEAT
+643 FVGEAV

-676 KAVNAAAKSNKGRAL
+676 KALNAAAKSNKGRAL

-709 KAVNNNVTMAVRY
+709 KAVNNNVTIAVRY

-740 LAPVVKTKIIAQPGK
+740 LAPVVKTKTIAQPGK

-779 RQIVGVDFYQILP
+779 RQIVGVDFEQVLP
-792 GGAQNVGSVN
+792 GGVVNKGSIN
-802 FAGRLATLQNGVKDY
+802 FTGRLASLQNGVKDY

-864 AKSGGFDGWV
+864 AKSGGLDGWV
-874 NIRMPVYGS
+874 NIRIPVYGS

-896 GVAMESSWWNIT
+896 GIAMESSWWNIT
-908 KLGKPGNDLFST
+908 KLGKPGNELFST

-925 PAMSRTA
+925 PAMGRTA
-932 ARTAFDPLSIPGAVK
+932 ALKTFDPLSIPGAVK

-991 KEFLTNPRFAWS
+991 KEFFSNPRFAWS
-1003 MGKAWLKTSYFTQS
+1003 MGKAWLKTSYFVQGLKS
-1017 LTGNL
+1017 NL
-1022 VFFGGLAGAD
+1022 LFFGGLAGAD
-1032 YAVYPFVMGHITNE
+1032 YVIYPYMKFHITNE

-1069 KQDEKNQEAAL
+1069 KQDEQNQEAAL
-1080 AQLKVDG
+1080 AQLKAEG

-1132 NMYVTMPLVKRLQY
+1132 SMYVTTPLVKRLQY

-1153 NRAFGEGNKI
+1153 NRALGEGNKI

-1196 AEELKQM
+1196 ADELKQM

-1232 KATKLLNSRLLN
+1232 KAAKLLNSRLLN

-1256 GQEAANQEKAL
+1256 GQEAATQEKAL

-1316 ARNATL
+1316 ARNATF

>member
-13 FALNCILPTPS
+13 FALNCVLPTPS

-41 TARPNVGAAVSQAAN
+41 TAKPNVGAAVSQAAN

-61 QINQTRKRFEDRSR
+61 QINQTRKRFEDRNR

-109 FAAYQRDVRSGAV
+109 FADYQRDVRSGAV

-131 PAVPVLPLQRPTN
+131 PAAPVLPLQRPTN

-150 SKDELTL
+150 AKDELTL

-199 NADKAALEK
+199 NADKAALEE

-247 MLKTHNYLVAVKKQ
+247 MLKVHNYLLATQKS
-261 DPLLTQQQLP
+261 DPLVTSQTLP
-271 GPGKKTTVITYDM
+271 GRGKPYTRTEYVE
-284 VMVRKPGTDGQVSFQ
+284 VMERKPGLDGQFFIV
-299 TKRVPKKVSQYVKQ
+299 TKRVPKKVTDYVKQ
-313 SGSVLPA
+313 SVSVFPPT
-320 DHFQSVQNKYFSEM
+320 HFKETQNKYFKEM

-341 LNSNDEHFQD
+341 LEPSDEKYQD
-351 VIALA
+351 VVALA

-362 TLLND
+362 TLLSD
-367 PASVGILVKKFDSGV
+367 PASVGILVKSFDKGV
-382 KNTDFKADNAPV
+382 KDTDFKADNAPV

-452 GKETSKDEFAFRKTF
+452 GKEMSKGEFAFRKTF
-467 ALRVADLYEPLQGSY
+467 ARRAADLYEPLQGSY

-506 FATEPLIL
+506 FATEPLKL
-514 MKITNKGGG
+514 EEYTNNGSKPVAGIKGL
-523 DIDGRCKSLAAVNT
+523 IS
-537 FIVDGAKVNR
+537 
-547 DGKCFLVFRDKD
+547 
-559 GIIDGVNGPIY
+559 
-570 PGEEGIVILNSPE
+570 PGEKGLIIANNPN

-593 QGNML
+593 QGNMV

-638 AAFFW
+638 VAFFW
-643 FVGEAT
+643 FVGEAV

-676 KAVNAAAKSNKGRAL
+676 KALNAAAKSNKGRAL

-864 AKSGGFDGWV
+864 AKSGGLDGWV
-874 NIRMPVYGS
+874 NIRIPVYGS

-1032 YAVYPFVMGHITNE
+1032 YAVYPFVMGHITNN

-1153 NRAFGEGNKI
+1153 NRALGEGNKI

-1196 AEELKQM
+1196 ADELKQM
-1203 GAWYDEYLASVVAAL
+1203 GAWYDEYLASVVATL

>member
-13 FALNCILPTPS
+13 FALNCVLPTPS

-41 TARPNVGAAVSQAAN
+41 TAKPNVGAAVSQAAN

-61 QINQTRKRFEDRSR
+61 QINQTRKRFEDRNR

-109 FAAYQRDVRSGAV
+109 FADYQRDVRSGAV

-150 SKDELTL
+150 AKDELTL

-199 NADKAALEK
+199 NADKAALEE

-247 MLKTHNYLVAVKKQ
+247 MLKVHNYLLATQKS
-261 DPLLTQQQLP
+261 DPLVTSQTLP
-271 GPGKKTTVITYDM
+271 GRGKPYTRTEYVE
-284 VMVRKPGTDGQVSFQ
+284 VMERKPGLDGQFFIV
-299 TKRVPKKVSQYVKQ
+299 TKRVPKKVTDYVKQ
-313 SGSVLPA
+313 SVSVFPPT
-320 DHFQSVQNKYFSEM
+320 HFKETQNKYFKEM

-341 LNSNDEHFQD
+341 LEPSDEKYQD
-351 VIALA
+351 VVALA

-362 TLLND
+362 TLLSD
-367 PASVGILVKKFDSGV
+367 PASVGILVKSFDKGV
-382 KNTDFKADNAPV
+382 KDTDFKADNAPV

-452 GKETSKDEFAFRKTF
+452 GKEMSKGEFAFRKTF
-467 ALRVADLYEPLQGSY
+467 ARRAADLYEPLQGSY

-506 FATEPLIL
+506 FATEPLKL
-514 MKITNKGGG
+514 EEYTNNGSKPVAGIKGL
-523 DIDGRCKSLAAVNT
+523 IS
-537 FIVDGAKVNR
+537 
-547 DGKCFLVFRDKD
+547 
-559 GIIDGVNGPIY
+559 
-570 PGEEGIVILNSPE
+570 PGEKGLIIANDPN

-593 QGNML
+593 QGNMV

-638 AAFFW
+638 VAFFW
-643 FVGEAT
+643 FVGEAV

-676 KAVNAAAKSNKGRAL
+676 KALNAAAKSNKGRAL

-740 LAPVVKTKIIAQPGK
+740 LAPVVKTKIIAQPSK

-779 RQIVGVDFYQILP
+779 HQIVGVDFYQILP

-874 NIRMPVYGS
+874 NIRMPVSGS

-1032 YAVYPFVMGHITNE
+1032 YAVYPFVMGHITNN

-1080 AQLKVDG
+1080 ARLKADG

-1121 REALGKLGVMD
+1121 REALGELGVMD

-1153 NRAFGEGNKI
+1153 NRALGEGNKI

-1196 AEELKQM
+1196 ADELKQM

-1232 KATKLLNSRLLN
+1232 KAIELLNSRLLN

-1287 LEGKSAEVTAFFD
+1287 LEGKSAEVTVFFD

>member
-13 FALNCILPTPS
+13 FALNCVLPTPS

-61 QINQTRKRFEDRSR
+61 QINQTRKHFEDRSR

-109 FAAYQRDVRSGAV
+109 FADYQRDVRSGAV

-131 PAVPVLPLQRPTN
+131 PAAPVLPLQRPTN

-150 SKDELTL
+150 AKDELTL

-199 NADKAALEK
+199 NADKAALEE

-247 MLKTHNYLVAVKKQ
+247 MLKVHNYLLATQKS
-261 DPLLTQQQLP
+261 DPLVTSQTLP
-271 GPGKKTTVITYDM
+271 GRGKPYTRTEYVE
-284 VMVRKPGTDGQVSFQ
+284 VMERKPGLDGQFFIV
-299 TKRVPKKVSQYVKQ
+299 TKRVPKKVTDYVKQ
-313 SGSVLPA
+313 SVSVFPPT
-320 DHFQSVQNKYFSEM
+320 HFKETQNKYFKEM

-341 LNSNDEHFQD
+341 LEPSDEKYQD
-351 VIALA
+351 VVALA

-362 TLLND
+362 TLLSD
-367 PASVGILVKKFDSGV
+367 PASVGILVKSFDKGV
-382 KNTDFKADNAPV
+382 KDTDFKADNAPV

-452 GKETSKDEFAFRKTF
+452 GKETSKGEFAFRKTF
-467 ALRVADLYEPLQGSY
+467 ARRAADLYEPLQGSY

-506 FATEPLIL
+506 FATEPLKL
-514 MKITNKGGG
+514 EEYTNNGSKPVAGIKGL
-523 DIDGRCKSLAAVNT
+523 IS
-537 FIVDGAKVNR
+537 
-547 DGKCFLVFRDKD
+547 
-559 GIIDGVNGPIY
+559 
-570 PGEEGIVILNSPE
+570 PGEKGLIIANDPN

-593 QGNML
+593 QGNMV

-638 AAFFW
+638 VAFFW
-643 FVGEAT
+643 FVGEAV

-676 KAVNAAAKSNKGRAL
+676 KALNAAAKSNKGRAL

-727 APATTLPSKVGEG
+727 TPATTLPSKVGEG

-957 WAEQVGQQYFRIAN
+957 WAEQVGRQYFRIAN

-1063 YDPDKL
+1063 YDPDKR

-1080 AQLKVDG
+1080 AQLKADG
-1087 QDYNPKQMDAYETV
+1087 QEYNPKQMDAYETV

-1153 NRAFGEGNKI
+1153 NRALGEGNKI

>member
-13 FALNCILPTPS
+13 FALNCVLPTPS

-109 FAAYQRDVRSGAV
+109 FADYQRDVRSGAV

-150 SKDELTL
+150 AKDELTL

-199 NADKAALEK
+199 NADKAALEE

-247 MLKTHNYLVAVKKQ
+247 MLKVHNYLLATQKS
-261 DPLLTQQQLP
+261 DPLVTSQTLP
-271 GPGKKTTVITYDM
+271 GRGKPYTRTEYVE
-284 VMVRKPGTDGQVSFQ
+284 VMERKPGLDGQFFIV
-299 TKRVPKKVSQYVKQ
+299 TKRVPKKVTDYVKQ
-313 SGSVLPA
+313 SASVFPPT
-320 DHFQSVQNKYFSEM
+320 HFKETQNKYFKEM

-341 LNSNDEHFQD
+341 LEPSDEKYQD
-351 VIALA
+351 VVALA

-362 TLLND
+362 TLLSD
-367 PASVGILVKKFDSGV
+367 PASVGILVKSFDKGV
-382 KNTDFKADNAPV
+382 KDTDFKADNAPV

-452 GKETSKDEFAFRKTF
+452 GKEMSKGEFAFRKTF
-467 ALRVADLYEPLQGSY
+467 ARRAADLYEPLQGSY

-506 FATEPLIL
+506 FATEPLKL
-514 MKITNKGGG
+514 EEYTNNGSKPVAGIKGL
-523 DIDGRCKSLAAVNT
+523 IS
-537 FIVDGAKVNR
+537 
-547 DGKCFLVFRDKD
+547 
-559 GIIDGVNGPIY
+559 
-570 PGEEGIVILNSPE
+570 PGEKGLIIANDPN

-593 QGNML
+593 QGNMV

-632 VDKENA
+632 VDKENT

-643 FVGEAT
+643 FVGEAV

-676 KAVNAAAKSNKGRAL
+676 KALNAAAKSNKGRAL

-770 RRWVGMTPN
+770 KRWLGMTPN
-779 RQIVGVDFYQILP
+779 RQIVGVDFEQVLP
-792 GGAQNVGSVN
+792 GGVVNKGSIN
-802 FAGRLATLQNGVKDY
+802 FTGRLASLQNGVKDY

-858 GISFDA
+858 DISFDV

-908 KLGKPGNDLFST
+908 KLGKPGNELFST

-925 PAMSRTA
+925 PAMSRT
-932 ARTAFDPLSIPGAVK
+932 TALKTFDPLSIPGAVK
-947 FPAQMLANGQ
+947 FPAQMLANRQ
-957 WAEQVGQQYFRIAN
+957 WAEQVGRQYFRIAN

-991 KEFLTNPRFAWS
+991 KEFFSNPRFTWS
-1003 MGKAWLKTSYFTQS
+1003 MGKAWLKTSYFVQGLKS
-1017 LTGNL
+1017 NL
-1022 VFFGGLAGAD
+1022 LFFGGLAGAD
-1032 YAVYPFVMGHITNE
+1032 YVIYPYMKFHITNE

-1051 QAEMASPKYGGA
+1051 QEEMALPKYGGA

-1069 KQDEKNQEAAL
+1069 KQDEQNQEAAL
-1080 AQLKVDG
+1080 AQLKAEG
-1087 QDYNPKQMDAYETV
+1087 QDYNTKQMDAYETV
-1101 SGAEKESS
+1101 SEAEKESS

-1153 NRAFGEGNKI
+1153 NRALGEGNKI

>member
-13 FALNCILPTPS
+13 FALNCVLPTPS

-41 TARPNVGAAVSQAAN
+41 TAKPNVGAAVSQAAN

-131 PAVPVLPLQRPTN
+131 PAAPVLPLQRPTN

-150 SKDELTL
+150 AKDELTL

-199 NADKAALEK
+199 NADKAALEE

-247 MLKTHNYLVAVKKQ
+247 MLKVHNYLLATQKS
-261 DPLLTQQQLP
+261 DPLVTSQTLP
-271 GPGKKTTVITYDM
+271 GRGKPYTRTEYVE
-284 VMVRKPGTDGQVSFQ
+284 VMERKPGLDGQFFIV
-299 TKRVPKKVSQYVKQ
+299 TKRVPKKVTDYVKQ
-313 SGSVLPA
+313 SVSVFPPT
-320 DHFQSVQNKYFSEM
+320 HFKETQNKYFKEM
-334 AAAAQKG
+334 AVAAQKG
-341 LNSNDEHFQD
+341 LEPSDEKYQD
-351 VIALA
+351 VVALA

-362 TLLND
+362 TLLSD
-367 PASVGILVKKFDSGV
+367 PASVGILVKSFDKGV
-382 KNTDFKADNAPV
+382 KDTDFKADNAPV

-452 GKETSKDEFAFRKTF
+452 GKEMSKGEFAFRKTF
-467 ALRVADLYEPLQGSY
+467 ARRAADLYEPLQGSY

-506 FATEPLIL
+506 FATEPLKL
-514 MKITNKGGG
+514 EEYTNNGSKPVAGIKGL
-523 DIDGRCKSLAAVNT
+523 IS
-537 FIVDGAKVNR
+537 
-547 DGKCFLVFRDKD
+547 
-559 GIIDGVNGPIY
+559 
-570 PGEEGIVILNSPE
+570 PGEKGLIIANDPN

-593 QGNML
+593 QGNMV

-632 VDKENA
+632 VDKENT

-643 FVGEAT
+643 FVGEAV

-676 KAVNAAAKSNKGRAL
+676 KALNAAAKSNKGRAL

-740 LAPVVKTKIIAQPGK
+740 LAPVVKTKTIAQPGK

-1063 YDPDKL
+1063 YDPDKR

-1080 AQLKVDG
+1080 AQLKADG
-1087 QDYNPKQMDAYETV
+1087 QEYNPKQMDAYETV

-1153 NRAFGEGNKI
+1153 NRALGEGNKI

-1322 AKLASELT
+1322 AKLASELK
-1330 NKEEVWKE
+1330 NKEEVWME

>member
-13 FALNCILPTPS
+13 FALNCVLPTPS

-56 KQLPT
+56 KQLST
-61 QINQTRKRFEDRSR
+61 QINQTRKRFEDRNR

-131 PAVPVLPLQRPTN
+131 PAAPVLPLQRPTN

-150 SKDELTL
+150 AKDELTL

-199 NADKAALEK
+199 NADKAALEE

-247 MLKTHNYLVAVKKQ
+247 MLKVHNYLLAMQKS
-261 DPLLTQQQLP
+261 DPLVTSQTLP
-271 GPGKKTTVITYDM
+271 GRGKPYTRTEYVE
-284 VMVRKPGTDGQVSFQ
+284 VMERKPGLDGQFFIV
-299 TKRVPKKVSQYVKQ
+299 TKRVPKKVTDYVKQ
-313 SGSVLPA
+313 SASVFPPT
-320 DHFQSVQNKYFSEM
+320 HFKETQNKYFKEM

-341 LNSNDEHFQD
+341 IEPSDEKYQD
-351 VIALA
+351 VVALA

-362 TLLND
+362 TLLSD
-367 PASVGILVKKFDSGV
+367 PASVGILVKSFDKGV
-382 KNTDFKADNAPV
+382 KDTDFKADNAPV

-452 GKETSKDEFAFRKTF
+452 GKEMSKGEFAFRKTF
-467 ALRVADLYEPLQGSY
+467 ARRAADLYEPLQGSY

-506 FATEPLIL
+506 FATEPLKL
-514 MKITNKGGG
+514 EEYTNNGSKPVAGIKGL
-523 DIDGRCKSLAAVNT
+523 IS
-537 FIVDGAKVNR
+537 
-547 DGKCFLVFRDKD
+547 
-559 GIIDGVNGPIY
+559 
-570 PGEEGIVILNSPE
+570 PGEKGLIIANNPN

-593 QGNML
+593 QGNMV

-632 VDKENA
+632 VDKENT

-643 FVGEAT
+643 FVGEAV

-676 KAVNAAAKSNKGRAL
+676 KALNAAAKSNKGRAL

-709 KAVNNNVTMAVRY
+709 KAVNNNVTIAVRY

-740 LAPVVKTKIIAQPGK
+740 LAPVVKTKTIAQPGK

-779 RQIVGVDFYQILP
+779 RQIVGVDFEQVLP
-792 GGAQNVGSVN
+792 GGVVNKGSIN
-802 FAGRLATLQNGVKDY
+802 FTGRLASLQNGVKDY

-864 AKSGGFDGWV
+864 AKSGGLDGWV
-874 NIRMPVYGS
+874 NIRIPVYGS

-896 GVAMESSWWNIT
+896 GIAMESSWWNIT
-908 KLGKPGNDLFST
+908 KLGKPGNELFST

-925 PAMSRTA
+925 PAMGRTA
-932 ARTAFDPLSIPGAVK
+932 ALKTFDPLSIPGAVK

-991 KEFLTNPRFAWS
+991 KEFFSNPRFAWS
-1003 MGKAWLKTSYFTQS
+1003 MGKAWLKTSYFVQGLKS
-1017 LTGNL
+1017 NL
-1022 VFFGGLAGAD
+1022 LFFGGLAGAD
-1032 YAVYPFVMGHITNE
+1032 YVIYPYMKFHITNE

-1069 KQDEKNQEAAL
+1069 KQDEQNQEAAL
-1080 AQLKVDG
+1080 AQLKAEG

-1132 NMYVTMPLVKRLQY
+1132 SMYVTTPLVKRLQY

-1153 NRAFGEGNKI
+1153 NRALGEGNKI

-1196 AEELKQM
+1196 ADELKQM

-1232 KATKLLNSRLLN
+1232 KAAKLLNSRLLN

-1256 GQEAANQEKAL
+1256 GQEAATQEKAL

>member
-13 FALNCILPTPS
+13 FALNCVLPTPS
-24 AWAQARRPS
+24 AWAQTRRPS

-41 TARPNVGAAVSQAAN
+41 TARPNVGAAVSKAAN
-56 KQLPT
+56 QQLPT

-199 NADKAALEK
+199 NADKAALEE

-247 MLKTHNYLVAVKKQ
+247 MLKVHNYLLATQKS
-261 DPLLTQQQLP
+261 DPLVTSQTLP
-271 GPGKKTTVITYDM
+271 GRGKPYTRTEYVE
-284 VMVRKPGTDGQVSFQ
+284 VMERKPGLDGQFFIV
-299 TKRVPKKVSQYVKQ
+299 TKRVPKKVTDYVKQ
-313 SGSVLPA
+313 SVSVFPPT
-320 DHFQSVQNKYFSEM
+320 HFKETQNKYFKEM

-341 LNSNDEHFQD
+341 LEPSDEKYQD
-351 VIALA
+351 VVALA

-362 TLLND
+362 TLLSD
-367 PASVGILVKKFDSGV
+367 PASVGILVKSFDKGV
-382 KNTDFKADNAPV
+382 KDTDFKADNAPV

-452 GKETSKDEFAFRKTF
+452 GKEMSKGEFAFRKTF
-467 ALRVADLYEPLQGSY
+467 ARCAADLYEPLQGSY

-506 FATEPLIL
+506 FATEPLKL
-514 MKITNKGGG
+514 EEYTNNGSKPVAGIKGL
-523 DIDGRCKSLAAVNT
+523 IS
-537 FIVDGAKVNR
+537 
-547 DGKCFLVFRDKD
+547 
-559 GIIDGVNGPIY
+559 
-570 PGEEGIVILNSPE
+570 PGEKGLIIANDPN

-593 QGNML
+593 QGNMV

-638 AAFFW
+638 VAFFW
-643 FVGEAT
+643 FVGEAV

-676 KAVNAAAKSNKGRAL
+676 KALNAAAKSNKGRAL

-740 LAPVVKTKIIAQPGK
+740 LAPVVKTKTIAQPGK

-864 AKSGGFDGWV
+864 AKSGGLDGWV
-874 NIRMPVYGS
+874 NIRIPVYGS

-1032 YAVYPFVMGHITNE
+1032 YAVYPFVMGHITNN

-1153 NRAFGEGNKI
+1153 NRALGEGNKI

-1196 AEELKQM
+1196 ADELKQM
-1203 GAWYDEYLASVVAAL
+1203 GAWYDEYLASVVATL

-1368 FQIEEPEP
+1368 FQIEEPAP

>member
-13 FALNCILPTPS
+13 FALNCVLPTPS

-41 TARPNVGAAVSQAAN
+41 TARPNVGAAVSKAAN
-56 KQLPT
+56 QQLPT

-109 FAAYQRDVRSGAV
+109 FADYQRDVRSGAV

-131 PAVPVLPLQRPTN
+131 PAAPVLPLQRPTN

-150 SKDELTL
+150 AKDELTL

-199 NADKAALEK
+199 NADKAALEE

-247 MLKTHNYLVAVKKQ
+247 MLKVHNYLLAMQKS
-261 DPLLTQQQLP
+261 DPLVTSQTLP
-271 GPGKKTTVITYDM
+271 GRGKPYTRTEYVE
-284 VMVRKPGTDGQVSFQ
+284 VMERKPGLDGQFFIV
-299 TKRVPKKVSQYVKQ
+299 TKRVPKKVTDYVKQ
-313 SGSVLPA
+313 SASVFPPT
-320 DHFQSVQNKYFSEM
+320 HFKETQNKYFKEM

-341 LNSNDEHFQD
+341 LEPSDEKYQD
-351 VIALA
+351 VVALA

-362 TLLND
+362 TLLSD
-367 PASVGILVKKFDSGV
+367 PASVGILVKSFDKGV
-382 KNTDFKADNAPV
+382 KDTDFKADNAPV

-452 GKETSKDEFAFRKTF
+452 GKEMSKGEFAFRKTF
-467 ALRVADLYEPLQGSY
+467 ARRAADLYEPLQGSY

-506 FATEPLIL
+506 FATEPLKL
-514 MKITNKGGG
+514 EEYTNNGSKPVAGIKGL
-523 DIDGRCKSLAAVNT
+523 IS
-537 FIVDGAKVNR
+537 
-547 DGKCFLVFRDKD
+547 
-559 GIIDGVNGPIY
+559 
-570 PGEEGIVILNSPE
+570 PGEKGLIIANNPN

-593 QGNML
+593 QGNMV

-632 VDKENA
+632 VDKENT

-643 FVGEAT
+643 FVGEAV

-676 KAVNAAAKSNKGRAL
+676 KALNAAAKSNKGRAL

-740 LAPVVKTKIIAQPGK
+740 LAPVVKTKTIAQPGK

-779 RQIVGVDFYQILP
+779 RQIVGVDFEQVLP
-792 GGAQNVGSVN
+792 GGVVNKGSIN
-802 FAGRLATLQNGVKDY
+802 FTGRLASLQNGVKDY

-925 PAMSRTA
+925 PAMSRT
-932 ARTAFDPLSIPGAVK
+932 TALKTFDPLSIPGAVK

-957 WAEQVGQQYFRIAN
+957 WAEQVGRQYFRIAN

-991 KEFLTNPRFAWS
+991 KEFFSNPRFAWS
-1003 MGKAWLKTSYFTQS
+1003 MGKAWLKTSYFVQGLKS
-1017 LTGNL
+1017 NL
-1022 VFFGGLAGAD
+1022 LFFGGLAGAD
-1032 YAVYPFVMGHITNE
+1032 YVIYPYMKFHITNE

-1051 QAEMASPKYGGA
+1051 QDEMASPKYGGA

-1069 KQDEKNQEAAL
+1069 KQDEQNQEAAL

-1087 QDYNPKQMDAYETV
+1087 QDYNTKQMDAYETV
-1101 SGAEKESS
+1101 SEAEKESS

-1121 REALGKLGVMD
+1121 REILGKLGVMD

-1146 QAASVNF
+1146 QASNLNF
-1153 NRAFGEGNKI
+1153 NRALGEGNKI

-1196 AEELKQM
+1196 ADELKQM
-1203 GAWYDEYLASVVAAL
+1203 GAWYDEYLASVVATL
-1218 RSNESSDNKQKQQE
+1218 RSNESPDNKQKQQE
-1232 KATKLLNSRLLN
+1232 KAFELLNSRLLN
-1244 KKEKVERRLELL
+1244 KKEKVERQLELL
-1256 GQEAANQEKAL
+1256 GQAIAEQEKVRK
-1267 SEMALANVKS
+1267 SQDEMILADKKLT
-1277 YWIMAFEQYG
+1277 WIIIFEQYG
-1287 LEGKSAEVTAFFD
+1287 LLDKSAEVTAFFD

-1311 IKDAT
+1311 IKDPT
-1316 ARNATL
+1316 AREATF
-1322 AKLASELT
+1322 AKLLNELT
-1330 NKEEVWKE
+1330 NKIAMWSKV
-1338 SVEAKIFKHNEKVST
+1338 VEAKMLKDNEKVST

>member
-13 FALNCILPTPS
+13 FALNCVLPTPS

-41 TARPNVGAAVSQAAN
+41 TAKPNVGAAVSQAAN

-61 QINQTRKRFEDRSR
+61 QINQTRKRFEDRNR

-109 FAAYQRDVRSGAV
+109 FADYQRDVRSGAV

-131 PAVPVLPLQRPTN
+131 PAAPVLPLQRPTN

-150 SKDELTL
+150 AKDELTL

-199 NADKAALEK
+199 NADKAALEE

-247 MLKTHNYLVAVKKQ
+247 MLKVHNYLLATQKS
-261 DPLLTQQQLP
+261 DPLVTSQTLP
-271 GPGKKTTVITYDM
+271 GRGKPYTRTEYVE
-284 VMVRKPGTDGQVSFQ
+284 VMERKPGLDGQFFIV
-299 TKRVPKKVSQYVKQ
+299 TKRVPKKVTDYVKQ
-313 SGSVLPA
+313 SVSVFPPT
-320 DHFQSVQNKYFSEM
+320 HFKETQNKYFKEM

-341 LNSNDEHFQD
+341 LEPSDEKYQD
-351 VIALA
+351 VVALA

-362 TLLND
+362 TLLSD
-367 PASVGILVKKFDSGV
+367 PASVGILVKSFDKGV
-382 KNTDFKADNAPV
+382 KDTDFKADNAPV

-452 GKETSKDEFAFRKTF
+452 GKEMSKGEFAFRKTF
-467 ALRVADLYEPLQGSY
+467 ARRAADLYEPLQGSY

-506 FATEPLIL
+506 FATEPLKL
-514 MKITNKGGG
+514 EEYTNNGSKPVAGIKGL
-523 DIDGRCKSLAAVNT
+523 IS
-537 FIVDGAKVNR
+537 
-547 DGKCFLVFRDKD
+547 
-559 GIIDGVNGPIY
+559 
-570 PGEEGIVILNSPE
+570 PGEKGLIIANDPN

-593 QGNML
+593 QGNMV

-638 AAFFW
+638 VAFFW
-643 FVGEAT
+643 FVGEAV

-676 KAVNAAAKSNKGRAL
+676 KALNAAAKSNKGRAL

-740 LAPVVKTKIIAQPGK
+740 LAPVVKTKTIAQPGK

-802 FAGRLATLQNGVKDY
+802 FAGRLASLQNGVKDY

-830 QKTEGMMYP
+830 QKTKGMMYP

-1032 YAVYPFVMGHITNE
+1032 YAVYPFVMGHITNN

-1069 KQDEKNQEAAL
+1069 KQDEQNQEAAL
-1080 AQLKVDG
+1080 ARLKAEG

-1146 QAASVNF
+1146 QAVSVNF
-1153 NRAFGEGNKI
+1153 NRALGEGNKI

-1196 AEELKQM
+1196 ADELKQM

-1232 KATKLLNSRLLN
+1232 KATKLLTSRLLN

-1311 IKDAT
+1311 IKDTT

>member
-13 FALNCILPTPS
+13 FALNCVLPTPS

-56 KQLPT
+56 KQLST
-61 QINQTRKRFEDRSR
+61 QINQTRKRFEDRNR

-131 PAVPVLPLQRPTN
+131 PAAPVLPLQRPTN

-150 SKDELTL
+150 AKDELTL

-199 NADKAALEK
+199 NADKAALEE

-247 MLKTHNYLVAVKKQ
+247 MLKVHNYLLAMQKS
-261 DPLLTQQQLP
+261 DPLVTSQTLP
-271 GPGKKTTVITYDM
+271 GRGKPYTRTEYVE
-284 VMVRKPGTDGQVSFQ
+284 VMERKPGLDGQFFIV
-299 TKRVPKKVSQYVKQ
+299 TKRVPKKVTDYVKQ
-313 SGSVLPA
+313 SASVFPPT
-320 DHFQSVQNKYFSEM
+320 HFKETQNKYFKEM

-341 LNSNDEHFQD
+341 IEPSDEKYQD
-351 VIALA
+351 VVALA

-362 TLLND
+362 TLLSD
-367 PASVGILVKKFDSGV
+367 PASVGILVKSFDKGV
-382 KNTDFKADNAPV
+382 KDTDFKADNAPV

-452 GKETSKDEFAFRKTF
+452 GKEMSKGEFAFRKTF
-467 ALRVADLYEPLQGSY
+467 ARRAADLYEPLQGSY

-506 FATEPLIL
+506 FATEPLKL
-514 MKITNKGGG
+514 EEYTNNGSKPVAGIKGL
-523 DIDGRCKSLAAVNT
+523 IS
-537 FIVDGAKVNR
+537 
-547 DGKCFLVFRDKD
+547 
-559 GIIDGVNGPIY
+559 
-570 PGEEGIVILNSPE
+570 PGEKGLIIANDPN

-593 QGNML
+593 QGNMV

-638 AAFFW
+638 VAFFW
-643 FVGEAT
+643 FVGEAV

-676 KAVNAAAKSNKGRAL
+676 KALNAAAKSNKGRAL

-740 LAPVVKTKIIAQPGK
+740 LAPVVKTKTIAQPGK

-802 FAGRLATLQNGVKDY
+802 FAGRLASLQNGVKDY

-1032 YAVYPFVMGHITNE
+1032 YAVYPFVMGHITNN

-1069 KQDEKNQEAAL
+1069 KQDEQNQEAAL
-1080 AQLKVDG
+1080 AQLKAEG

-1153 NRAFGEGNKI
+1153 NRALGEGNKI

-1196 AEELKQM
+1196 ADELKQM

>member
-1 MQSFFCRVLAVV
+1 MQSFLCRVLAVV
-13 FALNCILPTPS
+13 FALNCVLPTPS
-24 AWAQARRPS
+24 AWAQARRAPA
-33 GQKNTTGT
+33 QKAKTGT
-41 TARPNVGAAVSQAAN
+41 STRPNVGAAVSQAAN

-61 QINQTRKRFEDRSR
+61 QINQTRKRFEDRNR

-150 SKDELTL
+150 AKDELTL

-190 YMLQAVKSG
+190 DMLQAVKSG
-199 NADKAALEK
+199 NADKAALEE

-247 MLKTHNYLVAVKKQ
+247 MLKVHNYLLAMQKS
-261 DPLLTQQQLP
+261 DPLVTSQTLP
-271 GPGKKTTVITYDM
+271 GRGKPYTRTEYVE
-284 VMVRKPGTDGQVSFQ
+284 VMERKPGLDGQFFIV
-299 TKRVPKKVSQYVKQ
+299 TKRVPKKVTDYVKQ
-313 SGSVLPA
+313 SASVFPPT
-320 DHFQSVQNKYFSEM
+320 HFKETQNKYFKEM

-341 LNSNDEHFQD
+341 LEPSDEKYQD
-351 VIALA
+351 VVALA

-362 TLLND
+362 TLLSD
-367 PASVGILVKKFDSGV
+367 PASVGILVKSFDKGV
-382 KNTDFKADNAPV
+382 KDTDFKADNAPV
-394 VNQIIAGIVDEVR
+394 VNQIMAGILDDAR
-407 QEARGSQKWN
+407 QEVRGSQKWN
-417 NAMQF
+417 NTMQF

-440 LEAASVLMGNQA
+440 LEAASVLMGNKA
-452 GKETSKDEFAFRKTF
+452 GDKMGKGELALRQTF
-467 ALRVADLYEPLQGSY
+467 ARRTADLYEPLQGSY

-506 FATEPLIL
+506 FATEPLKL
-514 MKITNKGGG
+514 TEITNNGTSAIVGVKGL
-523 DIDGRCKSLAAVNT
+523 IE
-537 FIVDGAKVNR
+537 
-547 DGKCFLVFRDKD
+547 
-559 GIIDGVNGPIY
+559 
-570 PGEEGIVILNSPE
+570 PGEKGLVVANDPK

-593 QGNML
+593 SGNMM
-598 QNPDGSIRMIYGY
+598 QNPDGSIRMVYGY
-611 IYTSKGR
+611 VYTSKGR
-618 WVEIAQHNGLNKAK
+618 WVEISQHNGLNQAK

-638 AAFFW
+638 TAFFW
-643 FVGEAT
+643 FVGEAV
-649 LWVYGGTLIE
+649 LWVYGGAILETV
-659 AASQA
+659 SQA

-676 KAVNAAAKSNKGRAL
+676 KALNAASKSNKGRAL

-704 ASYTS
+704 ASYTA
-709 KAVNNNVTMAVRY
+709 KAVDNNVIMSVRY
-722 IETGK
+722 IEK
-727 APATTLPSKVGEG
+727 AKTPATTLPSKMGEG
-740 LAPVVKTKIIAQPGK
+740 VAPVVKTKVIR
-755 SSMRFLQNEYSRWNP
+755 SSMRFLQNEYSCWNP
-770 RRWVGMTPN
+770 KRWVGMKPN
-779 RQIVGVDFYQILP
+779 RPIVGVDIEQVLP
-792 GGAQNVGSVN
+792 GGVVNKGSIN
-802 FAGRLATLQNGVKDY
+802 FTGRLASLQNGVKDY

-853 YSRMQ
+853 YSRMYA
-858 GISFDA
+858 ISQDA

-874 NIRMPVYGS
+874 NVKVATADNI
-883 DKMPVLASQPGAT
+883 PVLASQPGAASAT
-896 GVAMESSWWNIT
+896 AGTSWFNVT
-908 KLGKPGNDLFST
+908 KLGKPANELAST
-920 DVVVA
+920 DVVIA
-925 PAMSRTA
+925 PAISRASALT
-932 ARTAFDPLSIPGAVK
+932 TFDPLSIPGAVR
-947 FPAQMLANGQ
+947 FPAQMLKDGQ
-957 WAEQVGQQYFRIAN
+957 WVSQVGQQYFRVAN
-971 YNNKFLD
+971 YNNKLGNL
-978 SFMPRLVPTKAFT
+978 FMPRLLPTKAFAQ
-991 KEFLTNPRFAWS
+991 EFVTNPRFAWS
-1003 MGKAWLKTSYFTQS
+1003 MGKAWLKTSYFVQGLKS
-1017 LTGNL
+1017 NL
-1022 VFFGGLAGAD
+1022 LFFGGLAGAD
-1032 YAVYPFVMGHITNE
+1032 YAVYPFVMGHITNN

-1080 AQLKVDG
+1080 ARLKAEG
-1087 QDYNPKQMDAYETV
+1087 QDYNAKQMDAYETV
-1101 SGAEKESS
+1101 TGAEKESR

-1132 NMYVTMPLVKRLQY
+1132 SMYITTPLVKRLQY
-1146 QAASVNF
+1146 QAARVNF
-1153 NRAFGEGNKI
+1153 NRALGEGNKI

-1196 AEELKQM
+1196 ADELKQM

-1232 KATKLLNSRLLN
+1232 KAIELLNSRLLN

-1277 YWIMAFEQYG
+1277 YWIIACEQYG
-1287 LEGKSAEVTAFFD
+1287 LVDKSAEVAKFFA
-1300 SFTPRFLNAYD
+1300 SFTPRFLSAYD
-1311 IKDAT
+1311 MKDAKARDT
-1316 ARNATL
+1316 ARK
-1322 AKLASELT
+1322 KLNSEYE
-1330 NKEEVWKE
+1330 NKSSEWRAVIQT
-1338 SVEAKIFKHNEKVST
+1338 EAAKHNEQVET
-1353 EEANPFA
+1353 EEASPFA
-1360 EDDDQLQN
+1360 ADDDQLQD
-1368 FQIEEPEP
+1368 FQLEEPATA
-1376 VQ
+1376 Q

>member
-13 FALNCILPTPS
+13 FALNCVLPTPS

-41 TARPNVGAAVSQAAN
+41 TAKPNVGAAVSQAAN

-61 QINQTRKRFEDRSR
+61 QINQTRKRFEDRNR

-150 SKDELTL
+150 AKDELTL

-199 NADKAALEK
+199 NADKAALEE

-247 MLKTHNYLVAVKKQ
+247 MLKVHNYLLAMQKS
-261 DPLLTQQQLP
+261 DPLVTSQTLP
-271 GPGKKTTVITYDM
+271 GRGKPYTRTEYVE
-284 VMVRKPGTDGQVSFQ
+284 VMERKPGLDGQFFIV
-299 TKRVPKKVSQYVKQ
+299 TKRVPKKVTDYVKQ
-313 SGSVLPA
+313 SVSVFPPT
-320 DHFQSVQNKYFSEM
+320 HFKETQNKYFKEM

-341 LNSNDEHFQD
+341 LEPSDEKYQD
-351 VIALA
+351 VVALA

-362 TLLND
+362 TLLSD
-367 PASVGILVKKFDSGV
+367 PASVGILVKSFDKGV
-382 KNTDFKADNAPV
+382 KDTDFKADNAPV

-452 GKETSKDEFAFRKTF
+452 GKEMSKGEFAFRKTF
-467 ALRVADLYEPLQGSY
+467 ARRAADLYEPLQGSY

-492 MQALSDKLADIYNQ
+492 MQALSAKLADIYNQ
-506 FATEPLIL
+506 FATEPLTL
-514 MKITNKGGG
+514 HEYTNNGSKPVAGIKGL
-523 DIDGRCKSLAAVNT
+523 IS
-537 FIVDGAKVNR
+537 
-547 DGKCFLVFRDKD
+547 
-559 GIIDGVNGPIY
+559 
-570 PGEEGIVILNSPE
+570 PGEKGLIIANDPN

-593 QGNML
+593 QGNMV

-638 AAFFW
+638 VAFFW
-643 FVGEAT
+643 FVGEAV

-676 KAVNAAAKSNKGRAL
+676 KALNAAAKSNKGRAL

-740 LAPVVKTKIIAQPGK
+740 LAPVVKTKIIAQPSK
-755 SSMRFLQNEYSRWNP
+755 SSMRFLQNECSRWNP

-779 RQIVGVDFYQILP
+779 SKIVGVDFYQILP

-1032 YAVYPFVMGHITNE
+1032 YAVYPFVMGHITNN

-1080 AQLKVDG
+1080 ARLKADG

-1121 REALGKLGVMD
+1121 REALGELGVMD

-1153 NRAFGEGNKI
+1153 NRALGEGNKI

-1196 AEELKQM
+1196 ADELKQM

-1232 KATKLLNSRLLN
+1232 KAIELLNSRLLN

-1287 LEGKSAEVTAFFD
+1287 LEDKSAEVTAFFD

-1316 ARNATL
+1316 ARNATF

>member
-13 FALNCILPTPS
+13 FALNCVLPTPS
-24 AWAQARRPS
+24 AWAQTRRPS

-41 TARPNVGAAVSQAAN
+41 TARPNVGAAVSKAAN
-56 KQLPT
+56 QQLPT

-247 MLKTHNYLVAVKKQ
+247 MLKVHNYLLATQKS
-261 DPLLTQQQLP
+261 DPLVTSQTLP
-271 GPGKKTTVITYDM
+271 GRGKPYTRTEYVE
-284 VMVRKPGTDGQVSFQ
+284 VMERKPGLDGQFFIV
-299 TKRVPKKVSQYVKQ
+299 TKRVPKKVTDYVKQ
-313 SGSVLPA
+313 SVSVFPPT
-320 DHFQSVQNKYFSEM
+320 HFKETQNKYFKEM

-341 LNSNDEHFQD
+341 LEPSDEKYQD
-351 VIALA
+351 VVALA

-362 TLLND
+362 TLLSD
-367 PASVGILVKKFDSGV
+367 PASVGILVKSFDKGV
-382 KNTDFKADNAPV
+382 KDTDFKADNAPV

-452 GKETSKDEFAFRKTF
+452 GKEMSKGEFAFRKTF
-467 ALRVADLYEPLQGSY
+467 ARRAADLYEPLQGSY

-506 FATEPLIL
+506 FATEPLKL
-514 MKITNKGGG
+514 EEYTNNGSKPVAGIKGL
-523 DIDGRCKSLAAVNT
+523 IS
-537 FIVDGAKVNR
+537 
-547 DGKCFLVFRDKD
+547 
-559 GIIDGVNGPIY
+559 
-570 PGEEGIVILNSPE
+570 PGEKGLIIANDPN

-593 QGNML
+593 QGNMV

-638 AAFFW
+638 VAFFW
-643 FVGEAT
+643 FVGEAV

-676 KAVNAAAKSNKGRAL
+676 KALNAAAKSNKGRAL

-740 LAPVVKTKIIAQPGK
+740 LAPVVKTKTIAQPGK

-802 FAGRLATLQNGVKDY
+802 FAGRLASLQNGVKDY

-1032 YAVYPFVMGHITNE
+1032 YAVYPFVMGHITNN

-1069 KQDEKNQEAAL
+1069 KQDEQNQEAAL
-1080 AQLKVDG
+1080 AQLKAEG

-1153 NRAFGEGNKI
+1153 NRALGEGNKI

-1196 AEELKQM
+1196 ADELKQM

-1232 KATKLLNSRLLN
+1232 KAIELLNSRLLN

>member
-13 FALNCILPTPS
+13 FALNCVLPTPS

-41 TARPNVGAAVSQAAN
+41 TAKPNVGAAVSQAAN

-61 QINQTRKRFEDRSR
+61 QINQTRKRFEDRNR

-109 FAAYQRDVRSGAV
+109 FADYQRDVRSGAV
-122 MERDATYVA
+122 IERDATYVA
-131 PAVPVLPLQRPTN
+131 PAAPVLPLQRPTN

-150 SKDELTL
+150 AKDELTL

-199 NADKAALEK
+199 NADKAALEE

-247 MLKTHNYLVAVKKQ
+247 MLKVHNYLLATQKS
-261 DPLLTQQQLP
+261 DPLVTSQTLP
-271 GPGKKTTVITYDM
+271 GRGKPYTRTEYVE
-284 VMVRKPGTDGQVSFQ
+284 VMERKPGLDGQFFIV
-299 TKRVPKKVSQYVKQ
+299 TKRVPKKVTDYVKQ
-313 SGSVLPA
+313 SVSVFPPT
-320 DHFQSVQNKYFSEM
+320 HFKETQNKYFKEM

-341 LNSNDEHFQD
+341 LEPSDEKYQD
-351 VIALA
+351 VVALA

-362 TLLND
+362 TLLSD
-367 PASVGILVKKFDSGV
+367 PASVGILVKSFDKGV
-382 KNTDFKADNAPV
+382 KDTDFKADNAPV

-452 GKETSKDEFAFRKTF
+452 GKEMSKGEFAFRKTF
-467 ALRVADLYEPLQGSY
+467 ARRAADLYEPLQGSY

-506 FATEPLIL
+506 FATEPLKL
-514 MKITNKGGG
+514 EEYTNNGSKPVAGIKGL
-523 DIDGRCKSLAAVNT
+523 IS
-537 FIVDGAKVNR
+537 
-547 DGKCFLVFRDKD
+547 
-559 GIIDGVNGPIY
+559 
-570 PGEEGIVILNSPE
+570 PGEKGLIIANDPN

-593 QGNML
+593 QGNMV

-638 AAFFW
+638 VAFFW
-643 FVGEAT
+643 FVGEAV

-676 KAVNAAAKSNKGRAL
+676 KALNAAAKSNKGRAL

-740 LAPVVKTKIIAQPGK
+740 LAPVVKTKTIAQPGK

-802 FAGRLATLQNGVKDY
+802 FAGRLASLQNGVKDY

-1032 YAVYPFVMGHITNE
+1032 YAVYPFVMGHITNN

-1069 KQDEKNQEAAL
+1069 KQDEQNQEAAL
-1080 AQLKVDG
+1080 AQLKAEG

-1153 NRAFGEGNKI
+1153 NRALGEGNKI

-1196 AEELKQM
+1196 ADELKQM

>member
-13 FALNCILPTPS
+13 FALNCVLPTPS

-41 TARPNVGAAVSQAAN
+41 TARPNVGAAVAQAAN

-61 QINQTRKRFEDRSR
+61 QINQTRKHFEDRSR

-109 FAAYQRDVRSGAV
+109 FADYQRDVRSGAV

-131 PAVPVLPLQRPTN
+131 PAAPVLPLQRPTN

-150 SKDELTL
+150 AKDELTL

-199 NADKAALEK
+199 NADKAALEE

-247 MLKTHNYLVAVKKQ
+247 MLKVHNYLLATQKS
-261 DPLLTQQQLP
+261 DPLVTSQTLP
-271 GPGKKTTVITYDM
+271 GRGKPYTRTEYVE
-284 VMVRKPGTDGQVSFQ
+284 VMERKPGLDGQFFIV
-299 TKRVPKKVSQYVKQ
+299 TKRVPKKVTDYVKQ
-313 SGSVLPA
+313 SVSVFPPT
-320 DHFQSVQNKYFSEM
+320 HFKETQNKYFKEM

-341 LNSNDEHFQD
+341 LEPSDEKYQD
-351 VIALA
+351 VVALA

-362 TLLND
+362 TLLSD
-367 PASVGILVKKFDSGV
+367 PASVGILVKSFDKGV
-382 KNTDFKADNAPV
+382 KDTDFKADNAPV

-452 GKETSKDEFAFRKTF
+452 GKEMSKGEFAFRKTF
-467 ALRVADLYEPLQGSY
+467 ARRAADLYEPLQGSY

-506 FATEPLIL
+506 FATEPLKL
-514 MKITNKGGG
+514 EEYTNNGSKPVAGIKGL
-523 DIDGRCKSLAAVNT
+523 IS
-537 FIVDGAKVNR
+537 
-547 DGKCFLVFRDKD
+547 
-559 GIIDGVNGPIY
+559 
-570 PGEEGIVILNSPE
+570 PGEKGLIIANDPN

-593 QGNML
+593 QGNMV

-638 AAFFW
+638 VAFFW
-643 FVGEAT
+643 FVGEAV

-676 KAVNAAAKSNKGRAL
+676 KALNAAAKSNKGRAL

-802 FAGRLATLQNGVKDY
+802 FAGRLASLQNGVKDY

-1032 YAVYPFVMGHITNE
+1032 YAVYPFVMGHITNN

-1080 AQLKVDG
+1080 ARLKADG

-1153 NRAFGEGNKI
+1153 NRALGEGNKI

-1196 AEELKQM
+1196 ADELKQM
-1203 GAWYDEYLASVVAAL
+1203 GAWYDEYLASVVATL

-1316 ARNATL
+1316 ARNATF

>member
-13 FALNCILPTPS
+13 FALNCVLPTPS

-109 FAAYQRDVRSGAV
+109 FADYQRDVRSGAV

-150 SKDELTL
+150 AKDELTL

-199 NADKAALEK
+199 NADKAALEE

-247 MLKTHNYLVAVKKQ
+247 MLKVHNYLLAMQKS
-261 DPLLTQQQLP
+261 DPLVTSQTLP
-271 GPGKKTTVITYDM
+271 GRGKPYTRTEYVE
-284 VMVRKPGTDGQVSFQ
+284 VMERKPGLDGQFFIV
-299 TKRVPKKVSQYVKQ
+299 TKRVPKKVTDYVKQ
-313 SGSVLPA
+313 SVSVFPPT
-320 DHFQSVQNKYFSEM
+320 HFKETQNKYFKEM

-341 LNSNDEHFQD
+341 LEPSDEKYQD
-351 VIALA
+351 VVALA

-362 TLLND
+362 TLLSD
-367 PASVGILVKKFDSGV
+367 PASVGILVKSFDKGV
-382 KNTDFKADNAPV
+382 KDTDFKADNAPV

-452 GKETSKDEFAFRKTF
+452 GKEMSKGEFAFRKTF
-467 ALRVADLYEPLQGSY
+467 ARRAADLYEPLQGSY

-506 FATEPLIL
+506 FATEPLKL
-514 MKITNKGGG
+514 EEYTNNGSKPVAGIKGL
-523 DIDGRCKSLAAVNT
+523 IS
-537 FIVDGAKVNR
+537 
-547 DGKCFLVFRDKD
+547 
-559 GIIDGVNGPIY
+559 
-570 PGEEGIVILNSPE
+570 PGEKGLIIANDPN

-593 QGNML
+593 QGNMV

-638 AAFFW
+638 VAFFW
-643 FVGEAT
+643 FVGEAV

-676 KAVNAAAKSNKGRAL
+676 KALNAAAKSNKGRAL

-740 LAPVVKTKIIAQPGK
+740 LAPVVKTKTIAQPGA

-779 RQIVGVDFYQILP
+779 RQIVGVDFEQVLP
-792 GGAQNVGSVN
+792 GGVVNKGSIN
-802 FAGRLATLQNGVKDY
+802 FTGRLASLQNGVKDY

-925 PAMSRTA
+925 PAMGRTA
-932 ARTAFDPLSIPGAVK
+932 ALKTFDPLSIPGAVK

-957 WAEQVGQQYFRIAN
+957 WAEQVGRQYFRIAN

-991 KEFLTNPRFAWS
+991 KEFFSNPRFAWS
-1003 MGKAWLKTSYFTQS
+1003 MGKAWLKTSYFVQGLKS
-1017 LTGNL
+1017 NL
-1022 VFFGGLAGAD
+1022 LFFGGLAGAD
-1032 YAVYPFVMGHITNE
+1032 YVIYPYMKFHITNE

-1069 KQDEKNQEAAL
+1069 KQDEQNQEAAL
-1080 AQLKVDG
+1080 AQLKVEG

-1121 REALGKLGVMD
+1121 REILGKLGVMD

-1146 QAASVNF
+1146 QAANVNF
-1153 NRAFGEGNKI
+1153 NRALGEGNKI

-1196 AEELKQM
+1196 ADELKQM

-1218 RSNESSDNKQKQQE
+1218 RSNESSEKKQKQQE

-1322 AKLASELT
+1322 AKLASELK
-1330 NKEEVWKE
+1330 NKEEVWME

-1368 FQIEEPEP
+1368 FQIEEPEL

>member
-13 FALNCILPTPS
+13 FALNCVLPTPS

-41 TARPNVGAAVSQAAN
+41 TAKPNVGAAVSQAAN

-61 QINQTRKRFEDRSR
+61 QINQTRKRFEDRNR

-109 FAAYQRDVRSGAV
+109 FADYQRDVRSGAV

-131 PAVPVLPLQRPTN
+131 PAAPVLPLQRPTN

-150 SKDELTL
+150 AKDELTL

-199 NADKAALEK
+199 NADKAALEE

-247 MLKTHNYLVAVKKQ
+247 MLKVHNYLLATQKS
-261 DPLLTQQQLP
+261 DPLVTSQTLP
-271 GPGKKTTVITYDM
+271 GRGKPYTRTEYVE
-284 VMVRKPGTDGQVSFQ
+284 VMERKPGLDGQFFIV
-299 TKRVPKKVSQYVKQ
+299 TKRVPKKVTDYVKQ
-313 SGSVLPA
+313 SVSVFPPT
-320 DHFQSVQNKYFSEM
+320 HFKETQNKYFKEM

-341 LNSNDEHFQD
+341 LEPSDEKYQD
-351 VIALA
+351 VVALA

-362 TLLND
+362 TLLSD
-367 PASVGILVKKFDSGV
+367 PASVGILVKSFDKGV
-382 KNTDFKADNAPV
+382 KDTDFKADNAPV

-452 GKETSKDEFAFRKTF
+452 GKEMSKGEFAFRKTF
-467 ALRVADLYEPLQGSY
+467 ARRAADLYEPLQGSY

-506 FATEPLIL
+506 FATEPLKL
-514 MKITNKGGG
+514 EEYTNNGSKPVAGIKGL
-523 DIDGRCKSLAAVNT
+523 IS
-537 FIVDGAKVNR
+537 
-547 DGKCFLVFRDKD
+547 
-559 GIIDGVNGPIY
+559 
-570 PGEEGIVILNSPE
+570 PGEKGLIIANDPN

-593 QGNML
+593 QGNMV

-638 AAFFW
+638 VAFFW
-643 FVGEAT
+643 FVGEAV

-676 KAVNAAAKSNKGRAL
+676 KALNAAAKSNKGRAL

-740 LAPVVKTKIIAQPGK
+740 LAPVVKTKTIAQPGK

-779 RQIVGVDFYQILP
+779 RQIVGVDFEQVLP
-792 GGAQNVGSVN
+792 GGVVNKGSIN
-802 FAGRLATLQNGVKDY
+802 FTGRLASLQNGVKDY

-864 AKSGGFDGWV
+864 AKSGGLDGWV
-874 NIRMPVYGS
+874 NIRIPVYGS
-883 DKMPVLASQPGAT
+883 DKMPVLATQPGAT

-991 KEFLTNPRFAWS
+991 KEFFSNPRFAWS
-1003 MGKAWLKTSYFTQS
+1003 MGKAWLKTSYFVQGLKS
-1017 LTGNL
+1017 NL
-1022 VFFGGLAGAD
+1022 LFFGGLAGAD
-1032 YAVYPFVMGHITNE
+1032 YVIYPYMKFHITNE

-1069 KQDEKNQEAAL
+1069 KQDEQNQEAAL
-1080 AQLKVDG
+1080 AQLKAEG

-1153 NRAFGEGNKI
+1153 NRALGEGNKI

-1196 AEELKQM
+1196 ADELKQM

-1232 KATKLLNSRLLN
+1232 KATKLLTSRLLN

-1368 FQIEEPEP
+1368 FQIEEPAP

>member
-13 FALNCILPTPS
+13 FALNCVLPTPS

-41 TARPNVGAAVSQAAN
+41 TAKPNVGAAVSQAAN

-61 QINQTRKRFEDRSR
+61 QINQTRKRFEDRNR

-109 FAAYQRDVRSGAV
+109 FADYQRDVRSGAV

-131 PAVPVLPLQRPTN
+131 PAAPVLPLQRPTN

-150 SKDELTL
+150 AKDELTL

-199 NADKAALEK
+199 NADKAALEE

-247 MLKTHNYLVAVKKQ
+247 MLKVHNYLLATQKS
-261 DPLLTQQQLP
+261 DPLVTSQTLP
-271 GPGKKTTVITYDM
+271 GRGKPYTRTEYVE
-284 VMVRKPGTDGQVSFQ
+284 VMERKPGLDGQFFIV
-299 TKRVPKKVSQYVKQ
+299 TKRVPKKVTDYVKQ
-313 SGSVLPA
+313 SVSVFPPT
-320 DHFQSVQNKYFSEM
+320 HFKETQNKYFKEM

-341 LNSNDEHFQD
+341 LEPSDEKYQD
-351 VIALA
+351 VVALA

-362 TLLND
+362 TLLSD
-367 PASVGILVKKFDSGV
+367 PASVGILVKSFDKGV
-382 KNTDFKADNAPV
+382 KDTDFKADNAPV

-452 GKETSKDEFAFRKTF
+452 GKEMSKGEFAFRKTF
-467 ALRVADLYEPLQGSY
+467 ARRAADLYEPLQGSY

-506 FATEPLIL
+506 FATEPLKL
-514 MKITNKGGG
+514 EEYTNNGSKPVAGIKGL
-523 DIDGRCKSLAAVNT
+523 IS
-537 FIVDGAKVNR
+537 
-547 DGKCFLVFRDKD
+547 
-559 GIIDGVNGPIY
+559 
-570 PGEEGIVILNSPE
+570 PGEKGLIIANDPN

-593 QGNML
+593 QGNMV

-638 AAFFW
+638 VAFFW
-643 FVGEAT
+643 FVGEAA

-727 APATTLPSKVGEG
+727 APATTLPSKMGEG
-740 LAPVVKTKIIAQPGK
+740 LAPVVKTKVIAQPSK
-755 SSMRFLQNEYSRWNP
+755 SSMRFLQNEYSSWNP
-770 RRWVGMTPN
+770 KRWVGMKPN
-779 RQIVGVDFYQILP
+779 RQIVGVDFEQVLP
-792 GGAQNVGSVN
+792 GGVVNKGSIN
-802 FAGRLATLQNGVKDY
+802 FTDRLASLQNGVKDY

-858 GISFDA
+858 DISFDV

-925 PAMSRTA
+925 PAMSRT
-932 ARTAFDPLSIPGAVK
+932 TALKTFDPLSIPGAVK
-947 FPAQMLANGQ
+947 FPAQMLANRQ
-957 WAEQVGQQYFRIAN
+957 WAEQVGLQYFRIAN

-978 SFMPRLVPTKAFT
+978 SFMPRLMPTKAFAQ
-991 KEFLTNPRFAWS
+991 EFVTNPRFAWS
-1003 MGKAWLKTSYFTQS
+1003 MGKAWLKTSYFVQGLKS
-1017 LTGNL
+1017 NL
-1022 VFFGGLAGAD
+1022 LFFGGLAGAD
-1032 YAVYPFVMGHITNE
+1032 YVIYPFVMGHITNN

-1153 NRAFGEGNKI
+1153 NRALGEGNKI

-1196 AEELKQM
+1196 ADELKQM

-1232 KATKLLNSRLLN
+1232 KAIELLNSRLLN

-1256 GQEAANQEKAL
+1256 GQESANQEKAL

-1287 LEGKSAEVTAFFD
+1287 LEGKSAEVTVFFD

-1316 ARNATL
+1316 ARNATF

>member
-13 FALNCILPTPS
+13 FALNCVLPTPS

-109 FAAYQRDVRSGAV
+109 FADYQRDVRSGAV

-131 PAVPVLPLQRPTN
+131 PRVQALPLKRPQN
-144 DVLDLL
+144 DVLELL
-150 SKDELTL
+150 AKDELTL

-180 AAEALGNTVD
+180 ASEALGNTVD
-190 YMLQAVKSG
+190 YMLQMVQSG
-199 NADKAALEK
+199 NADKAALEE

-271 GPGKKTTVITYDM
+271 GPGKKTNVITYDT
-284 VMVRKPGTDGQVSFQ
+284 VMVRKQGTDGHVSFQ

-334 AAAAQKG
+334 AAAAKKG
-341 LNSNDEHFQD
+341 LKSNDEQFQD

-362 TLLND
+362 TLLSD

-394 VNQIIAGIVDEVR
+394 VNQIIAGVVDDAR

-452 GKETSKDEFAFRKTF
+452 GKEMSKGEFAFRKTF
-467 ALRVADLYEPLQGSY
+467 ARRAADLYEPLQGSY

-506 FATEPLIL
+506 FATEPLKL
-514 MKITNKGGG
+514 EEYTNNGSKPVAGIKGL
-523 DIDGRCKSLAAVNT
+523 IS
-537 FIVDGAKVNR
+537 
-547 DGKCFLVFRDKD
+547 
-559 GIIDGVNGPIY
+559 
-570 PGEEGIVILNSPE
+570 PGEKGLIIANDPN

-593 QGNML
+593 QGNMV

-638 AAFFW
+638 VAFFW
-643 FVGEAT
+643 FVGEAA

-727 APATTLPSKVGEG
+727 APATTLPSKMGEG
-740 LAPVVKTKIIAQPGK
+740 LAPVVKTKVIAQPGK

-770 RRWVGMTPN
+770 KRWVGMKPN
-779 RQIVGVDFYQILP
+779 RQIVGVDIEQVLP
-792 GGAQNVGSVN
+792 GGVVNKGSIN
-802 FAGRLATLQNGVKDY
+802 FTDRLASLQNGVKDY
-817 DMLRLMNHGVQGM
+817 DMLRLMSHGVQGM

-864 AKSGGFDGWV
+864 AKSGGLDGWV
-874 NIRMPVYGS
+874 NIRIPVYGS

-896 GVAMESSWWNIT
+896 GVGMESSWWNIT
-908 KLGKPGNDLFST
+908 KLGKPGNELFST

-957 WAEQVGQQYFRIAN
+957 WAEQVGSQYFRIAN
-971 YNNKFLD
+971 YKNKFLD
-978 SFMPRLVPTKAFT
+978 SLMPRLVPTKAFT

-1003 MGKAWLKTSYFTQS
+1003 MGKAWLKTSYFVQGLKS
-1017 LTGNL
+1017 NIL
-1022 VFFGGLAGAD
+1022 FFGGLAGAD
-1032 YAVYPFVMGHITNE
+1032 YVIYPYVKFHITNE

-1051 QAEMASPKYGGA
+1051 QNEMASPKYGGA

-1069 KQDEKNQEAAL
+1069 KQDEKNQEAVL
-1080 AQLKVDG
+1080 AQLKAEG
-1087 QDYNPKQMDAYETV
+1087 QDYNTKQMDAYETV

-1132 NMYVTMPLVKRLQY
+1132 NMYVTTPLVKRLQY
-1146 QAASVNF
+1146 QASSVNF
-1153 NRAFGEGNKI
+1153 NRASGEGNKI
-1163 KNQKALDNIIKAQT
+1163 KNQKAIDNIIKAQT
-1177 EAIAVQKRVTL
+1177 EEIAVQKRVTL

-1196 AEELKQM
+1196 ADELKQM

-1218 RSNESSDNKQKQQE
+1218 RSNESSDKKQKQQE
-1232 KATKLLNSRLLN
+1232 KAAKLLTSRLLN
-1244 KKEKVERRLELL
+1244 KKEKVERQLELL
-1256 GQEAANQEKAL
+1256 GQEAANQEKAI
-1267 SEMALANVKS
+1267 SEMALANKKS

-1287 LEGKSAEVTAFFD
+1287 LQDKSAEVTAFFD

-1330 NKEEVWKE
+1330 NKEEVWNE

>member
-13 FALNCILPTPS
+13 FALNCVLPTPS

-109 FAAYQRDVRSGAV
+109 FADYQRDVRSGAV

-131 PAVPVLPLQRPTN
+131 PAAPVLPLQRPTN

-150 SKDELTL
+150 AKDELTL

-199 NADKAALEK
+199 NADKAALEE

-247 MLKTHNYLVAVKKQ
+247 MLKVHNYLLATQKS
-261 DPLLTQQQLP
+261 DPLVTSQTLP
-271 GPGKKTTVITYDM
+271 GRGKPYTRTEYVE
-284 VMVRKPGTDGQVSFQ
+284 VMERKPGLDGQFFIV
-299 TKRVPKKVSQYVKQ
+299 TKRVPKKVIDYVKQ
-313 SGSVLPA
+313 SVSVFPPT
-320 DHFQSVQNKYFSEM
+320 HFKETQNKYFKEM
-334 AAAAQKG
+334 AVAAQKG
-341 LNSNDEHFQD
+341 LEPSDEKYQD
-351 VIALA
+351 VVALA

-362 TLLND
+362 TLLSD
-367 PASVGILVKKFDSGV
+367 PASVGILVKSFDKGV
-382 KNTDFKADNAPV
+382 KDTDFKADNAPV

-452 GKETSKDEFAFRKTF
+452 GKEMSKGEFAFRKTF
-467 ALRVADLYEPLQGSY
+467 ARRAADLYEPLQGSY

-506 FATEPLIL
+506 FATEPLKL
-514 MKITNKGGG
+514 EEYTNNGSKPVAGIKGL
-523 DIDGRCKSLAAVNT
+523 IS
-537 FIVDGAKVNR
+537 
-547 DGKCFLVFRDKD
+547 
-559 GIIDGVNGPIY
+559 
-570 PGEEGIVILNSPE
+570 PGEKGLIIANDPN

-593 QGNML
+593 QGNMV

-853 YSRMQ
+853 YSRMMGMSQ
-858 GISFDA
+858 DA

-1063 YDPDKL
+1063 YDPDKR

-1080 AQLKVDG
+1080 AQLKADG
-1087 QDYNPKQMDAYETV
+1087 QEYNPKQMDAYETV

-1153 NRAFGEGNKI
+1153 NRALGEGNKI

>member
-13 FALNCILPTPS
+13 FALNCVLPAPS

-56 KQLPT
+56 QQLPT

-150 SKDELTL
+150 AKDELTL

-199 NADKAALEK
+199 NADKAALEE

-247 MLKTHNYLVAVKKQ
+247 MLKVHNYLLATQKS
-261 DPLLTQQQLP
+261 DPLVTSQTLP
-271 GPGKKTTVITYDM
+271 GRGKPYTRTEYVE
-284 VMVRKPGTDGQVSFQ
+284 VMERKPGLDGQFFIV
-299 TKRVPKKVSQYVKQ
+299 TKRVPKKVTDYVKQ
-313 SGSVLPA
+313 SVSVFPPT
-320 DHFQSVQNKYFSEM
+320 HFKETQNKYFKEM

-341 LNSNDEHFQD
+341 LEPSDEKYQD
-351 VIALA
+351 VVALA

-362 TLLND
+362 TLLSD
-367 PASVGILVKKFDSGV
+367 PASVGILVKSFDKGV
-382 KNTDFKADNAPV
+382 KDTDFKADNAPV

-407 QEARGSQKWN
+407 QEARGTQKWN

-452 GKETSKDEFAFRKTF
+452 GKEMSKGEFAFRKTF
-467 ALRVADLYEPLQGSY
+467 ARRAADLYEPLQGSY

-492 MQALSDKLADIYNQ
+492 MQTLSDKLADIYNQ
-506 FATEPLIL
+506 FATEPLKL
-514 MKITNKGGG
+514 EEYTNNGSKPVAGIKGL
-523 DIDGRCKSLAAVNT
+523 IS
-537 FIVDGAKVNR
+537 
-547 DGKCFLVFRDKD
+547 
-559 GIIDGVNGPIY
+559 
-570 PGEEGIVILNSPE
+570 PGEKGLIIANDPN

-593 QGNML
+593 QGNMV

-632 VDKENA
+632 VDKENT

-643 FVGEAT
+643 FVGEAV

-676 KAVNAAAKSNKGRAL
+676 KALNAAAKSNKGRAL

-792 GGAQNVGSVN
+792 GGVQNVGSVN

-864 AKSGGFDGWV
+864 AKSGGLDGWV
-874 NIRMPVYGS
+874 NIRIPVYGS

-1032 YAVYPFVMGHITNE
+1032 YAVYPFVMGHITNN

-1146 QAASVNF
+1146 QAANVNF
-1153 NRAFGEGNKI
+1153 NRALGEGNKI

-1196 AEELKQM
+1196 ADELKQM

-1218 RSNESSDNKQKQQE
+1218 RSNESSEKKQKQQE

-1244 KKEKVERRLELL
+1244 VKEKVERRLELL

-1330 NKEEVWKE
+1330 NKEEVWNE